1 MRVFF
6 QTSRQR
12 SFLSACRI
20 ARKKWSASVP
30 LLLAALLTVVFY
42 SCRDE
47 DLLPS
52 VQSVEHNGTRTE
64 DNANTSG
71 LTISGDIKKFYDD
84 KNNLLYSG
92 YTYAPSRRVP
102 LVGEGRVINQIT
114 KNLVGVLSNSDN
126 KLEYLVDKNLDN
138 SVKLTGLAEVN
149 TGLPILSVKD
159 VNRVYYDSSNG
170 IKVGFLYKDPGGLL
184 SLNVLKGFWV
194 KTYLKGEEQDGSST
208 SGSGDD
214 FQLLN
219 LNLLN
224 VSGGLSEI
232 SFTTTKPFDE
242 VRIGCASID
251 VDVLS
256 GLEFYYAFVGE
267 NPKKIA
273 ASFGYYKEAETN
285 SGLGNTNNLIDEY
298 PDNSE
303 QLSMLGHHELYVDF
317 NEKIVKDSE
326 IGFKTGG
333 LKTLDIDLT
342 GLSLF
347 ELTNNDVNNK
357 YVWGNEKVLSGGIGI
372 SLLGTQDGSMS
383 AIAKEDCYGVKIKLN
398 TGLVGGLLDAILGLL
413 GNTHYYYAYSRDPVE
428 IDVSS
433 YFTIGNDTIS
443 TDYYNLPTPSDD
455 GSVSYSL
462 DRWPSGATSPSISG
476 NRITGMTVNGDYVVQ
491 AIYKRGEETSWSYAV
506 IHRDKKEAE
515 AGCNTMMINTSA
527 NQGQYTVVESSGS
540 QGGISLFNKIN
551 NRQNLVDDDYTNY
564 AEATNVLS
572 LIQFGS
578 LAGVHSSQD
587 IAPQG
592 GGKTRVGFVMQTNN
606 QLLGADVLKFFF
618 IRLYNDGK
626 EVFSGLTAE
635 NDAVGVGLVGNDGSK
650 LRFYVETDQTFDQ
663 VELWTAGLLN
673 VNLNTFRLYYAFYEP
688 VTCEEYAGTSEACM
702 EMITAQ
708 KHGATINYA
717 ETKSSSAASV
727 GSTMNNLSY
736 VIDNSQQTA
745 ASIVAGVS
753 LISRSTVA
761 VKFNSIRGGQPVG
774 AILRTPGYVLNASVL
789 QNVTIAAYNGGQAV
803 ASESTSGGLASIE
816 VISDAGLAYMEVT
829 PLQDYDEVRISFPSL
844 ADALETVWLS
854 GFYIRPD
861 ANGNGIPDCA
871 EEPDD
876 QGGTDGITYKSITE
890 HVCVDETNDLGK
902 VRISVDAQ
910 DDKVGTKLTFTCYP
924 YNGNGQ
930 KIEQEAELQQ
940 DDKGYFFELSL
951 PVGDYSISGLS
962 TYNGLR
968 AQVHPLKTTWKR
980 NAADTDWNNWSN
992 WTDGSPWGCT
1002 NVVIPTGATRYPN
1015 LKAWGSVDKFYGGNY
1030 CANIHFEP
1038 GAAVLNTQYLEYDCA
1053 YVEMEVQ
1060 SGMYHM
1066 ISTPLHGMVTGD
1078 MFVSPEMPAYF
1089 TPLNGATYREVRHN
1103 PVVRQKMYS
1112 RAVTTATSGTDLNGT
1127 VAATADWS
1135 RTFNAV
1141 AQLYEQAQGIKM
1153 MVGNEG
1159 DGTSYRL
1166 RFPKAYTEYNY
1177 YTLSGGWVKE
1187 ETLPEGARN
1196 MNGKFAYE
1204 ESGFKPENAGR
1215 SFTFKLRNEE
1225 QGATYFVAGNP
1236 FMSYLDIKTFL
1247 TENKQSVQAI
1257 RIIDSENVFGEEE
1270 GLVRIS
1276 LSENGNLSFDVAG
1289 EQSNTIAP
1297 LQAFYVEASGDNA
1310 SDNVDITYTSNMF
1323 VQPFASTATRSS
1335 RSASVPAAGEMKIS
1349 AVSGNSVSS
1358 CSLLRSA
1365 GASDAYNA
1373 KEDVITLIDENFM
1386 PKVKVYTVAGK
1397 RALDI
1402 QKIKNAARVDL
1413 GFMVKDGSQQT
1424 KFTLNY
1430 GSNWKGWTLVDKQ
1443 TGNRY
1448 LLDGTSL
1455 TVNAGAM
1462 KSNNGRFYL
1471 VKE

>member
-1 MRVFF
+1 MSVFF

-20 ARKKWSASVP
+20 AGKKWSASVP
-30 LLLAALLTVVFY
+30 LFLAALLTVVFY

-52 VQSVEHNGTRTE
+52 VQSFEQGGTRAE
-64 DNANTSG
+64 AASTSG
-71 LTISGDIKKFYDD
+71 LDVVQDA
-84 KNNLLYSG
+84 
-92 YTYAPSRRVP
+92 TYGATYKPNCRVP

-138 SVKLTGLAEVN
+138 FVSLKGLAEVN
-149 TGLPILSVKD
+149 AGLPILSVKD
-159 VNRVYYDSSNG
+159 VNRVYYDSSNV

-184 SLNVLKGFWV
+184 SLDVLKGFWV

-208 SGSGDD
+208 LGSGEN

-242 VRIGCASID
+242 VRIGCASIS
-251 VDVLS
+251 VEVLS

-273 ASFGYYKEAETN
+273 AEKH
-285 SGLGNTNNLIDEY
+285 EY
-298 PDNSE
+298 PYAE
-303 QLSMLGHHELYVDF
+303 QERPLHPLSKGDLVNESLTDGPVCEL
-317 NEKIVKDSE
+317 
-326 IGFKTGG
+326 
-333 LKTLDIDLT
+333 
-342 GLSLF
+342 
-347 ELTNNDVNNK
+347 
-357 YVWGNEKVLSGGIGI
+357 I
-372 SLLGTQDGSMS
+372 S
-383 AIAKEDCYGVKIKLN
+383 
-398 TGLVGGLLDAILGLL
+398 GLL
-413 GNTHYYYAYSRDPVE
+413 GGLTCRVDFGATIPVGSEVGYYTKGGGLASISLGATKLNAYDTGDNNPQSINTESGIGVSALAGGAREFSMILTKKDTRRLELDLPSGINLLSAVQVHYAYSRDPVE

-443 TDYYNLPTPSDD
+443 TDYYNLPTPSE
-455 GSVSYSL
+455 GTVIYSL
-462 DRWPSGATSPSISG
+462 ISWPSGATSPSISG
-476 NRITGMTVNGDYVVQ
+476 NHMTGMTVNGDYVVK
-491 AIYKRGEETSWSYAV
+491 AVYTREEKETSWSYAV
-506 IHRDKKEAE
+506 IHRNKKEAV
-515 AGCNTMMINTSA
+515 AGCNTMMINTSG
-527 NQGQYTVVESSGS
+527 NEGQYTVVESSGS

-551 NRQNLVDDDYTNY
+551 NRQNLVDGDYTNY

-592 GGKTRVGFVMQTNN
+592 GKTRVGFVMQTNN

-618 IRLYNDGK
+618 IRLYKDGE

-635 NDAVGVGLVGNDGSK
+635 NDAIGVGLVGNDGSK
-650 LRFYVETDQTFDQ
+650 LRFYVETDKTFDQ
-663 VELWTAGLLN
+663 VELWAAGLLN

-688 VTCEEYAGTSEACM
+688 TTCEEYAGTSEACM

-727 GSTMNNLSY
+727 GATMNNLSY

-761 VKFNSIRGGQPVG
+761 VKFNSIRGGQPLG

-876 QGGTDGITYKSITE
+876 QGETDITYRSITE
-890 HVCVDETNDLGK
+890 HVCVDETTYLGN
-902 VRISVDAQ
+902 VRISVDA
-910 DDKVGTKLTFTCYP
+910 KSELLGTELTFTCYP
-924 YNGNGQ
+924 YNGNEQ
-930 KIEQEAELQQ
+930 KIEQKAELQQ

-980 NAADTDWNNWSN
+980 NASDTDWNNWSN

-1002 NVVIPTGATRYPN
+1002 NVVIPAGATRYPN
-1015 LKAWGSVDKFYGGNY
+1015 LNAWGSVDKFYGGNY

-1066 ISTPLHGMVTGD
+1066 ISTPLHGMITGD

-1089 TPLNGATYREVRHN
+1089 TPLNGTTYREVRHN
-1103 PVVRQKMYS
+1103 PIVRQKMYS
-1112 RAVTTATSGTDLNGT
+1112 RAVTTATSGTDSNGT
-1127 VAATADWS
+1127 VVATADWS

-1141 AQLYEQAQGIKM
+1141 AQPYEQAQGIKM
-1153 MVGNEG
+1153 MVGN
-1159 DGTSYRL
+1159 DWGTSYRL

-1177 YTLSGGWVKE
+1177 YTLSGRWVKK

-1215 SFTFKLRNEE
+1215 SFTFELRNEE

-1257 RIIDSENVFGEEE
+1257 RIIDSESVFGEEE

-1276 LSENGNLSFDVAG
+1276 LGKNGDLSFDVAG

-1297 LQAFYVEASGDNA
+1297 LQAFYVEALEGYT
-1310 SDNVDITYTSNMF
+1310 SDNVNITYTSDMF
-1323 VQPFASTATRSS
+1323 VQPSASTATRSS
-1335 RSASVPAAGEMKIS
+1335 RSASVPTAGEMKIS

-1358 CSLLRSA
+1358 CSLIRSA

-1373 KEDVITLIDENFM
+1373 KEDIVSLIDEDFM
-1386 PKVKVYTVAGK
+1386 PKVKVYTVADK

-1402 QKIKNAARVDL
+1402 QKMSNATRVDL

-1424 KFTLNY
+1424 EFTLDY

-1443 TGNRY
+1443 TGKRY

-1462 KSNNGRFYL
+1462 KSNDGRFYL

>member
-1 MRVFF
+1 MSVFF

-20 ARKKWSASVP
+20 AGKKWSASVP
-30 LLLAALLTVVFY
+30 LFLAALLTVVFY

-52 VQSVEHNGTRTE
+52 VQSFEQGGTRAE
-64 DNANTSG
+64 AASTSG
-71 LTISGDIKKFYDD
+71 LDVVQDA
-84 KNNLLYSG
+84 
-92 YTYAPSRRVP
+92 TYGATYKPNCRVP

-138 SVKLTGLAEVN
+138 FVSLKGLAEVN
-149 TGLPILSVKD
+149 AGLPILSVKD
-159 VNRVYYDSSNG
+159 VNRVYYDSSNV

-184 SLNVLKGFWV
+184 SLDVLKGFWV

-208 SGSGDD
+208 LGSGEN

-232 SFTTTKPFDE
+232 SFTTTRPFDE

-251 VDVLS
+251 VEVLS

-273 ASFGYYKEAETN
+273 AEKHEYPYAEQERPLHPLSKGDLVNESLIDGPVCELISGLLGGGLTCRVDFGATIPVGSEVGYYT
-285 SGLGNTNNLIDEY
+285 
-298 PDNSE
+298 
-303 QLSMLGHHELYVDF
+303 
-317 NEKIVKDSE
+317 
-326 IGFKTGG
+326 TGG
-333 LKTLDIDLT
+333 GLASISLGATKLNAYDT
-342 GLSLF
+342 GD
-347 ELTNNDVNNK
+347 NNPQSINT
-357 YVWGNEKVLSGGIGI
+357 ERGIGV
-372 SLLGTQDGSMS
+372 S
-383 AIAKEDCYGVKIKLN
+383 A
-398 TGLVGGLLDAILGLL
+398 LVGGAREFSMILTKKDTRRLELDLPSGINLLSAVKV
-413 GNTHYYYAYSRDPVE
+413 HYAYSRDPVE

-443 TDYYNLPTPSDD
+443 TDYYNLPTPSE
-455 GSVSYSL
+455 GTVIYSL
-462 DRWPSGATSPSISG
+462 ISWPSGATSPSISG
-476 NRITGMTVNGDYVVQ
+476 NHMTGMTVNGDYVVK
-491 AIYKRGEETSWSYAV
+491 AVYTREEKETSWSYAV
-506 IHRDKKEAE
+506 IHRNKKEAV
-515 AGCNTMMINTSA
+515 AGCNTMMINTSG
-527 NQGQYTVVESSGS
+527 NEGQYTVVESSGS

-551 NRQNLVDDDYTNY
+551 NRQNLVDGDYTNY

-592 GGKTRVGFVMQTNN
+592 GKTRVGFVMQTNN

-618 IRLYNDGK
+618 IRLYKDGE

-650 LRFYVETDQTFDQ
+650 LRFYVETDRTFDQ

-717 ETKSSSAASV
+717 ETKSSSVASV
-727 GSTMNNLSY
+727 GATTNNLSY

-761 VKFNSIRGGQPVG
+761 VKFNSIRGGQPLG

-803 ASESTSGGLASIE
+803 ASESTSSGLASIE

-829 PLQDYDEVRISFPSL
+829 PLQDYNEVRISFPSL

-871 EEPDD
+871 EELEV
-876 QGGTDGITYKSITE
+876 QGEIDIVYRGITE
-890 HVCVDETNDLGK
+890 HVCVDETTYLGN
-902 VRISVDAQ
+902 VRISVDA
-910 DDKVGTKLTFTCYP
+910 KPELLGTELTFTCYP

-930 KIEQEAELQQ
+930 KIEQEAALQQ
-940 DDKGYFFELSL
+940 DNNGYFFELSL

-980 NAADTDWNNWSN
+980 NASDTDWNNWNN

-1002 NVVIPTGATRYPN
+1002 NVVIPAGATRYPN
-1015 LKAWGSVDKFYGGNY
+1015 LNAWGSVDKFYGGNY

-1112 RAVTTATSGTDLNGT
+1112 RAVTTATSGTNGT
-1127 VAATADWS
+1127 VAATVDWS

-1141 AQLYEQAQGIKM
+1141 AQPYEQAQGIKM
-1153 MVGNEG
+1153 MVGN
-1159 DGTSYRL
+1159 DWGTSYRL

-1177 YTLSGGWVKE
+1177 YTLSGGWVKK

-1204 ESGFKPENAGR
+1204 VIGFNPENAGS
-1215 SFTFKLRNEE
+1215 SFTFELRNEE

-1257 RIIDSENVFGEEE
+1257 RIIDSENIFGGEE

-1276 LSENGNLSFDVAG
+1276 LGENGDLSFDVAG

-1297 LQAFYVEASGDNA
+1297 LQAFYVEVSGDYA
-1310 SDNVDITYTSNMF
+1310 SDNVNITYTSNMF
-1323 VQPFASTATRSS
+1323 VQPSASTATRSS
-1335 RSASVPAAGEMKIS
+1335 RSASVPTAGEMKIS

-1358 CSLLRSA
+1358 CSLLHSA

-1373 KEDVITLIDENFM
+1373 KEDIVSLIDEDFM
-1386 PKVKVYTVAGK
+1386 PKVKVYTVADK

-1402 QKIKNAARVDL
+1402 QKMSNATRVGL

-1424 KFTLNY
+1424 EFTLDY

-1443 TGNRY
+1443 TGKRY

-1462 KSNNGRFYL
+1462 KSNDGRFYL

>member
-1 MRVFF
+1 MSVFF

-20 ARKKWSASVP
+20 AGKKWSASVP
-30 LLLAALLTVVFY
+30 LFLAALLTVVFY

-52 VQSVEHNGTRTE
+52 VQSFEQGGTRAE
-64 DNANTSG
+64 AASTSG
-71 LTISGDIKKFYDD
+71 LDVVQDA
-84 KNNLLYSG
+84 
-92 YTYAPSRRVP
+92 TYGATYKPNCRVP

-138 SVKLTGLAEVN
+138 FVSLKGLAEVN
-149 TGLPILSVKD
+149 AGLPILSVKD

-184 SLNVLKGFWV
+184 SLDVLKGFWV

-208 SGSGDD
+208 SGSGEN

-232 SFTTTKPFDE
+232 SFTTKKPFDE

-273 ASFGYYKEAETN
+273 AKEH
-285 SGLGNTNNLIDEY
+285 EY
-298 PDNSE
+298 PDAKQERPS
-303 QLSMLGHHELYVDF
+303 
-317 NEKIVKDSE
+317 
-326 IGFKTGG
+326 
-333 LKTLDIDLT
+333 
-342 GLSLF
+342 
-347 ELTNNDVNNK
+347 TNITD
-357 YVWGNEKVLSGGIGI
+357 
-372 SLLGTQDGSMS
+372 LLGRNLVDSDISNGPTCELLS
-383 AIAKEDCYGVKIKLN
+383 
-398 TGLVGGLLDAILGLL
+398 GLVGGGLTCRVDFGATIPVGSEVGYYTKGGGLASISLGATKLNAYDTGDNNPQSINTEGGIGVSALVGGAREFSMILTKENAQRLELDLPSGINLLSAVQV
-413 GNTHYYYAYSRDPVE
+413 HYAYSRDPVE

-443 TDYYNLPTPSDD
+443 TDYYNLPTPSD
-455 GSVSYSL
+455 GSVTYSL
-462 DRWPSGATSPSISG
+462 ISWPSGATSPSISG
-476 NRITGMTVNGDYVVQ
+476 NHMTGMTVNGDYVVK
-491 AIYKRGEETSWSYAV
+491 AIYTREEKETSWSYAV
-506 IHRDKKEAE
+506 IHRNKKEAV
-515 AGCNTMMINTSA
+515 AGCNTMMINTSG
-527 NQGQYTVVESSGS
+527 NEGQYTVVESSGS

-551 NRQNLVDDDYTNY
+551 NRQNLVDGDYTNY

-592 GGKTRVGFVMQTNN
+592 GKTRVGFVMQTNN

-618 IRLYNDGK
+618 IRLYKDGE

-635 NDAVGVGLVGNDGSK
+635 NDAIGVGLVGNDGSK
-650 LRFYVETDQTFDQ
+650 LRFYVETDKTFDQ

-688 VTCEEYAGTSEACM
+688 TTCEEYAGTSEACM

-708 KHGATINYA
+708 KHGATIDYA
-717 ETKSSSAASV
+717 ETKSSSVASV
-727 GSTMNNLSY
+727 GATMNNLSY

-761 VKFNSIRGGQPVG
+761 VKFNSIRGGQPLG

-803 ASESTSGGLASIE
+803 ASESTSSGLASIE

-829 PLQDYDEVRISFPSL
+829 PLQDYNEVRISFPSL

-871 EEPDD
+871 EELEV
-876 QGGTDGITYKSITE
+876 QGEIDIVYRGITE
-890 HVCVDETNDLGK
+890 HVCVDETTYLGN
-902 VRISVDAQ
+902 VRISVDA
-910 DDKVGTKLTFTCYP
+910 KPELLGTELTFTCYP

-930 KIEQEAELQQ
+930 KIEQEAALQQ
-940 DDKGYFFELSL
+940 DNNGYFFELSL

-980 NAADTDWNNWSN
+980 NASDTDWNNWNN

-1002 NVVIPTGATRYPN
+1002 NVVIPAGATRYPN
-1015 LKAWGSVDKFYGGNY
+1015 LNAWGSVDKFYGGNY

-1112 RAVTTATSGTDLNGT
+1112 RAVTTATSGTDPNGT
-1127 VAATADWS
+1127 VAATVDWS

-1141 AQLYEQAQGIKM
+1141 AQPYEQAQGIKM
-1153 MVGNEG
+1153 MVGN
-1159 DGTSYRL
+1159 DWGTSYRL

-1177 YTLSGGWVKE
+1177 YTLSGGWVKK

-1204 ESGFKPENAGR
+1204 VIGFNPENAGS
-1215 SFTFKLRNEE
+1215 SFTFELRNEE

-1257 RIIDSENVFGEEE
+1257 RIIDSESVFGEEE

-1276 LSENGNLSFDVAG
+1276 LGENGDLSFDVAG

-1297 LQAFYVEASGDNA
+1297 LQAFYVEVSGDYA
-1310 SDNVDITYTSNMF
+1310 SDNVNITYTSNMF
-1323 VQPFASTATRSS
+1323 VQPSASTATRSS

-1358 CSLLRSA
+1358 CSLIRSA

-1373 KEDVITLIDENFM
+1373 KEDIVSLIDEDFM
-1386 PKVKVYTVAGK
+1386 PKVKVYTVADK

-1402 QKIKNAARVDL
+1402 QKMSNATRVGL

-1424 KFTLNY
+1424 EFTLDY

-1443 TGNRY
+1443 TGKRY

-1462 KSNNGRFYL
+1462 KSNDGRFYL

>member
-1 MRVFF
+1 MSVFF

-20 ARKKWSASVP
+20 AGKKWSASVP
-30 LLLAALLTVVFY
+30 LFLAALLTVVFY

-52 VQSVEHNGTRTE
+52 VQSFEQGGTRAE
-64 DNANTSG
+64 AASTSG
-71 LTISGDIKKFYDD
+71 LDVVQDA
-84 KNNLLYSG
+84 
-92 YTYAPSRRVP
+92 TYGATYKPNCRVP

-138 SVKLTGLAEVN
+138 FVSLKGLAEVN
-149 TGLPILSVKD
+149 AGLPILSVKD
-159 VNRVYYDSSNG
+159 VNRVYYDSSNV

-184 SLNVLKGFWV
+184 SLDVLKGFWV

-208 SGSGDD
+208 LGSGEN

-242 VRIGCASID
+242 VRIGCASIS
-251 VDVLS
+251 VEVLS

-273 ASFGYYKEAETN
+273 AEKH
-285 SGLGNTNNLIDEY
+285 EY
-298 PDNSE
+298 PYAE
-303 QLSMLGHHELYVDF
+303 QERPLHPLSKGDLVNESLTDGPVCEL
-317 NEKIVKDSE
+317 
-326 IGFKTGG
+326 
-333 LKTLDIDLT
+333 
-342 GLSLF
+342 
-347 ELTNNDVNNK
+347 
-357 YVWGNEKVLSGGIGI
+357 I
-372 SLLGTQDGSMS
+372 S
-383 AIAKEDCYGVKIKLN
+383 
-398 TGLVGGLLDAILGLL
+398 GLL
-413 GNTHYYYAYSRDPVE
+413 GGLTCRVDFGATIPVGSEVGYYTKGGGLASISLGATKLNAYDTGDNNPQSINTESGIGVSALAGGAREFSMILTKKDTRRLELDLPSGINLLSAVQVHYAYSRDPVE

-443 TDYYNLPTPSDD
+443 TDYYNLPTPSE
-455 GSVSYSL
+455 GTVIYSL
-462 DRWPSGATSPSISG
+462 ISWPSGATSPSISG
-476 NRITGMTVNGDYVVQ
+476 NHMTGMTVNGDYVVK
-491 AIYKRGEETSWSYAV
+491 AVYTREEKETSWSYAV
-506 IHRDKKEAE
+506 IHRNKKEAV
-515 AGCNTMMINTSA
+515 AGCNTMMINTSG
-527 NQGQYTVVESSGS
+527 NEGQYTVVESSGS

-551 NRQNLVDDDYTNY
+551 NRQNLVDGDYTNY

-592 GGKTRVGFVMQTNN
+592 GKTRVGFVMQTNN

-618 IRLYNDGK
+618 IRLYKDGE

-635 NDAVGVGLVGNDGSK
+635 NDAIGVGLVGNDGSK
-650 LRFYVETDQTFDQ
+650 LRFYVETDKTFDQ

-688 VTCEEYAGTSEACM
+688 TTCEEYAGTSEACM

-727 GSTMNNLSY
+727 GATMNNLSY

-761 VKFNSIRGGQPVG
+761 VKFNSIRGGQPLG

-829 PLQDYDEVRISFPSL
+829 PLQGYDEVRISFPSL

-876 QGGTDGITYKSITE
+876 QGETDIAYKSITE
-890 HVCVDETNDLGK
+890 HVCVDETTYLGN
-902 VRISVDAQ
+902 VRIFVDAQ

-930 KIEQEAELQQ
+930 KIEQEAELRQ

-980 NAADTDWNNWSN
+980 NASDTDWNNWSN

-1002 NVVIPTGATRYPN
+1002 NVVIPAGATRYPN
-1015 LKAWGSVDKFYGGNY
+1015 LNAWGSVDKFYGGNY

-1066 ISTPLHGMVTGD
+1066 ISTPLHGMITGD

-1103 PVVRQKMYS
+1103 PIVRQKMYS
-1112 RAVTTATSGTDLNGT
+1112 RAVTTATSGTDSNGT
-1127 VAATADWS
+1127 VVATADWS

-1141 AQLYEQAQGIKM
+1141 AQPYEQAQGIKM
-1153 MVGNEG
+1153 MVGN
-1159 DGTSYRL
+1159 DWGTSYRL

-1177 YTLSGGWVKE
+1177 YTLSGRWVKK

-1215 SFTFKLRNEE
+1215 SFTFELRNEE

-1257 RIIDSENVFGEEE
+1257 RIIDSESVFGEEE

-1276 LSENGNLSFDVAG
+1276 LGKNGDLSFDVAG

-1297 LQAFYVEASGDNA
+1297 LQAFYVEALEGYT
-1310 SDNVDITYTSNMF
+1310 SDNVNITYTSDMF
-1323 VQPFASTATRSS
+1323 VQPSASTATRSS
-1335 RSASVPAAGEMKIS
+1335 RSASVPTAGEMKIS

-1358 CSLLRSA
+1358 CSLIRSA

-1373 KEDVITLIDENFM
+1373 KEDIVSLIDEDFM
-1386 PKVKVYTVAGK
+1386 PKVKVYTVADK

-1402 QKIKNAARVDL
+1402 QKMSNATRVDL

-1424 KFTLNY
+1424 EFTLDY

-1443 TGNRY
+1443 TGKRY

-1462 KSNNGRFYL
+1462 KSNDGRFYL

>member
-1 MRVFF
+1 MSVFF

-20 ARKKWSASVP
+20 AGKKWSASVP
-30 LLLAALLTVVFY
+30 LFLAALLTVVFY

-52 VQSVEHNGTRTE
+52 VQSFEQGGTRAE
-64 DNANTSG
+64 AASTSG
-71 LTISGDIKKFYDD
+71 LDVVQDATGA
-84 KNNLLYSG
+84 
-92 YTYAPSRRVP
+92 TYKPNCRVP

-138 SVKLTGLAEVN
+138 SVSLKGLAEVN
-149 TGLPILSVKD
+149 AGLPILSVKD

-170 IKVGFLYKDPGGLL
+170 IKVGFLYKAPGGLL
-184 SLNVLKGFWV
+184 SLNVLQGFWV
-194 KTYLKGEEQDGSST
+194 KTYLKGKEQDGSST
-208 SGSGDD
+208 SGSGDK

-242 VRIGCASID
+242 VRIGCASIS
-251 VDVLS
+251 VEVLS

-273 ASFGYYKEAETN
+273 AEKHEYPYAEQERPLHPLSKGDLVNESLIDGPVCELVSGLLGGLTCRVDFGATIPVGSEVGYYT
-285 SGLGNTNNLIDEY
+285 
-298 PDNSE
+298 
-303 QLSMLGHHELYVDF
+303 
-317 NEKIVKDSE
+317 
-326 IGFKTGG
+326 TGG
-333 LKTLDIDLT
+333 GLASISLGATKLNAYDT
-342 GLSLF
+342 GD
-347 ELTNNDVNNK
+347 NNPQSINT
-357 YVWGNEKVLSGGIGI
+357 ESGIGV
-372 SLLGTQDGSMS
+372 S
-383 AIAKEDCYGVKIKLN
+383 A
-398 TGLVGGLLDAILGLL
+398 LVGGAREFSMILTKKDTRRLELDLPSGINLLSAVKV
-413 GNTHYYYAYSRDPVE
+413 HYAYSRDPVE

-443 TDYYNLPTPSDD
+443 TDYYNLPTPSD
-455 GSVSYSL
+455 GTVSYSL
-462 DRWPSGATSPSISG
+462 FSSPDGATSSISG
-476 NRITGMTVNGDYVVQ
+476 NRITGMTVNGDYVVK
-491 AIYKRGEETSWSYAV
+491 AVYTREEKEISWSYAV
-506 IHRDKKEAE
+506 IHRNKKEAE
-515 AGCNTMMINTSA
+515 AGCNTMMINTSG
-527 NQGQYTVVESSGS
+527 NEGQYTVVESSGS

-551 NRQNLVDDDYTNY
+551 NRQNLVDGDYTNY

-587 IAPQG
+587 IALQG

-618 IRLYNDGK
+618 IRLYKDGK

-650 LRFYVETDQTFDQ
+650 LRFYVETDRTFDQ

-717 ETKSSSAASV
+717 ETKSSSVASV
-727 GSTMNNLSY
+727 GATMNNLSY

-761 VKFNSIRGGQPVG
+761 VKFNSIRGGQPLG
-774 AILRTPGYVLNASVL
+774 AILRMPGYVLNASVL

-803 ASESTSGGLASIE
+803 ASESTSSGLASIE

-829 PLQDYDEVRISFPSL
+829 PLQDYNEVRISFPSL

-871 EEPDD
+871 EELEV
-876 QGGTDGITYKSITE
+876 QGEIDIVYRDITE
-890 HVCVDETNDLGK
+890 HVCVDETTYLGN
-902 VRISVDAQ
+902 VRISVDA
-910 DDKVGTKLTFTCYP
+910 KPELLGTELTFTCYP

-930 KIEQEAELQQ
+930 KIEQEAALQQ
-940 DDKGYFFELSL
+940 DNNGYFFELSL

-980 NAADTDWNNWSN
+980 NALDTDWNNWNN

-1002 NVVIPTGATRYPN
+1002 NVVIPAGATRYPN
-1015 LKAWGSVDKFYGGNY
+1015 LNAWGSVDKFYGGNY

-1112 RAVTTATSGTDLNGT
+1112 RAVTTATSGTDPNGT
-1127 VAATADWS
+1127 VAATVDWS

-1141 AQLYEQAQGIKM
+1141 AQPYEQAQGIKM
-1153 MVGNEG
+1153 MVGN
-1159 DGTSYRL
+1159 DWGTSYRL

-1177 YTLSGGWVKE
+1177 YTLSGGWVKK

-1204 ESGFKPENAGR
+1204 VIGFNPENAGS
-1215 SFTFKLRNEE
+1215 SFTFELRNEE

-1257 RIIDSENVFGEEE
+1257 RIIDSENIFGGEE

-1276 LSENGNLSFDVAG
+1276 LGENGDLSFDVAG

-1297 LQAFYVEASGDNA
+1297 LQAFYVEVSGDYA
-1310 SDNVDITYTSNMF
+1310 SDNVNITYTSNMF
-1323 VQPFASTATRSS
+1323 VQPSASTATRSS
-1335 RSASVPAAGEMKIS
+1335 RSASVPTAGEMKIS

-1358 CSLLRSA
+1358 CSLLHSA

-1373 KEDVITLIDENFM
+1373 KEDIVSLIDEDFM
-1386 PKVKVYTVAGK
+1386 PKVKVYTVADK

-1402 QKIKNAARVDL
+1402 QKMSNATRVGL

-1424 KFTLNY
+1424 EFTLDY

-1443 TGNRY
+1443 TGKRY

-1462 KSNNGRFYL
+1462 KSNDGRFYL

>member
-1 MRVFF
+1 MSVFF

-12 SFLSACRI
+12 SFLSVCRI
-20 ARKKWSASVP
+20 AGKKWSASVP
-30 LLLAALLTVVFY
+30 LFLAALLTVVFY

-52 VQSVEHNGTRTE
+52 VQSFEQGGTRAET
-64 DNANTSG
+64 ASTSG
-71 LTISGDIKKFYDD
+71 LDVVQDA
-84 KNNLLYSG
+84 
-92 YTYAPSRRVP
+92 TYGATYKPNCRVP

-138 SVKLTGLAEVN
+138 FVSLKGLAEVN
-149 TGLPILSVKD
+149 AGLPILSVKD

-184 SLNVLKGFWV
+184 SLNVLQGFWV
-194 KTYLKGEEQDGSST
+194 KTYLKGKEQDGSST
-208 SGSGDD
+208 SGSGEN

-273 ASFGYYKEAETN
+273 AEKH
-285 SGLGNTNNLIDEY
+285 EY
-298 PDNSE
+298 PYAE
-303 QLSMLGHHELYVDF
+303 QERPLHHLSKGDLVNESLTDGPVCELV
-317 NEKIVKDSE
+317 S
-326 IGFKTGG
+326 
-333 LKTLDIDLT
+333 
-342 GLSLF
+342 
-347 ELTNNDVNNK
+347 
-357 YVWGNEKVLSGGIGI
+357 
-372 SLLGTQDGSMS
+372 
-383 AIAKEDCYGVKIKLN
+383 
-398 TGLVGGLLDAILGLL
+398 GLL
-413 GNTHYYYAYSRDPVE
+413 GGGLTCRVDFGATIPVGSEVGYYTTGGGLASISLGATELNAYDTSDNNPQSINAESGIGVSALAGGAREFSMILTKKDTRRLELDLPSGINLLSAVQVHYAYSRDPVE

-443 TDYYNLPTPSDD
+443 TDYYNLPTPSE
-455 GSVSYSL
+455 GTVIYSL
-462 DRWPSGATSPSISG
+462 ISSPNGVTSPEISG
-476 NRITGMTVNGDYVVQ
+476 NHITGMTVNGDYVVK
-491 AIYKRGEETSWSYAV
+491 AVYTREEKEISWSYAV
-506 IHRDKKEAE
+506 IHRNKKEAE
-515 AGCNTMMINTSA
+515 AGCNTMMINTSG
-527 NQGQYTVVESSGS
+527 NEGQYTVVESSGS

-551 NRQNLVDDDYTNY
+551 NRQNLVDGDYTNY

-587 IAPQG
+587 IALQG

-618 IRLYNDGK
+618 IRLYKDGK

-650 LRFYVETDQTFDQ
+650 LRFYVETDRTFDQ

-717 ETKSSSAASV
+717 ETKSSSVASV
-727 GSTMNNLSY
+727 GATTNNLSY

-753 LISRSTVA
+753 LISRPTVA
-761 VKFNSIRGGQPVG
+761 VKFNSIRGGQPLG

-803 ASESTSGGLASIE
+803 ASESTSSGLASIE

-829 PLQDYDEVRISFPSL
+829 PLQDYNEVRISFPSL

-871 EEPDD
+871 EELEV
-876 QGGTDGITYKSITE
+876 QGEIDIVYRDITE
-890 HVCVDETNDLGK
+890 HVCVDETTYLGN
-902 VRISVDAQ
+902 VRISVDA
-910 DDKVGTKLTFTCYP
+910 KPELLGTELTFTCYP

-930 KIEQEAELQQ
+930 KIEQEAALQQ
-940 DDKGYFFELSL
+940 DNNGYFFELSL

-980 NAADTDWNNWSN
+980 NALDTDWNNWNN

-1002 NVVIPTGATRYPN
+1002 NVVIPAGATRYPN
-1015 LKAWGSVDKFYGGNY
+1015 LNAWGSVDKFYGGNY

-1112 RAVTTATSGTDLNGT
+1112 RAVTTATSGTDPNGT
-1127 VAATADWS
+1127 VVATADWS

-1141 AQLYEQAQGIKM
+1141 AQPYEQAQGIKM
-1153 MVGNEG
+1153 MVGN
-1159 DGTSYRL
+1159 DWGTSYRL

-1177 YTLSGGWVKE
+1177 YTLSGGWVKK

-1204 ESGFKPENAGR
+1204 VIGFNPENAGS
-1215 SFTFKLRNEE
+1215 SFTFELRNEE
-1225 QGATYFVAGNP
+1225 QGATCFVAGNP

-1257 RIIDSENVFGEEE
+1257 RIIDSENIFGGKE

-1276 LSENGNLSFDVAG
+1276 LGENGDLSFDVAG

-1297 LQAFYVEASGDNA
+1297 LQAFYVEVSGDYA
-1310 SDNVDITYTSNMF
+1310 SDNVNITYTSNMF
-1323 VQPFASTATRSS
+1323 VQPSASTATRSS
-1335 RSASVPAAGEMKIS
+1335 RSASVPTAGEMKIS

-1373 KEDVITLIDENFM
+1373 KEDIVSLIDEDFM
-1386 PKVKVYTVAGK
+1386 PKVKVYTVADK

-1402 QKIKNAARVDL
+1402 QKMSNATRVGL

-1424 KFTLNY
+1424 EFTLDY

-1443 TGNRY
+1443 TGKRY

-1462 KSNNGRFYL
+1462 KSNDGRFYL

>member
-1 MRVFF
+1 MSIFF

-20 ARKKWSASVP
+20 AGRKWSASVP

-47 DLLPS
+47 DLTPS
-52 VQSVEHNGTRTE
+52 IQSFEQGGTRAE
-64 DNANTSG
+64 AASTSG
-71 LTISGDIKKFYDD
+71 LDVEQDA
-84 KNNLLYSG
+84 
-92 YTYAPSRRVP
+92 TYGATYKPNCRVP

-114 KNLVGVLSNSDN
+114 DNLVGVLSSSDN
-126 KLEYLVDKNLDN
+126 KLEYLVDKDLTN
-138 SVKLTGLAEVN
+138 SVSLKGLAEVN
-149 TGLPILSVKD
+149 AGLPILSVKD

-184 SLNVLKGFWV
+184 SLDVLQGFWI
-194 KTYLKGEEQDGSST
+194 KTYLKGKEQDGSST
-208 SGSGDD
+208 SGSGDS

-232 SFTTTKPFDE
+232 SFNTKKPFDE
-242 VRIGCASID
+242 VRIGCGSIS

-256 GLEFYYAFVGE
+256 GLEFYYAFVGD

-273 ASFGYYKEAETN
+273 AKGHEYPNAKQEKPEHL
-285 SGLGNTNNLIDEY
+285 LGEGDLVNNDLTDGPIDEL
-298 PDNSE
+298 
-303 QLSMLGHHELYVDF
+303 LS
-317 NEKIVKDSE
+317 
-326 IGFKTGG
+326 
-333 LKTLDIDLT
+333 
-342 GLSLF
+342 
-347 ELTNNDVNNK
+347 
-357 YVWGNEKVLSGGIGI
+357 
-372 SLLGTQDGSMS
+372 
-383 AIAKEDCYGVKIKLN
+383 
-398 TGLVGGLLDAILGLL
+398 GLL
-413 GNTHYYYAYSRDPVE
+413 GGGLTCCVNFEETIPVGSEVGYYTTGGGLASITLGKTKLNAYDTTNKNPQSINTESGIGVSALAGGAREFSMILTKENARRLELDLPSGINLLSAVQVHYAYSRDPVE

-443 TDYYNLPTPSDD
+443 TDYYNLPTPSE
-455 GSVSYSL
+455 GGVSYSL
-462 DRWPSGATSPSISG
+462 VSGPNGATSSISG
-476 NRITGMTVNGDYVVQ
+476 NRITGMTVNGDYVVR
-491 AIYKRGEETSWSYAV
+491 AVYTLEGETSWSCAV
-506 IHRDKKEAE
+506 IHRNKKEAVS
-515 AGCNTMMINTSA
+515 GCNTMMINTSG
-527 NQGQYTVVESSGS
+527 NPTQYSVEEPLGA
-540 QGGISLFNKIN
+540 QGGISLFNKIKDT
-551 NRQNLVDDDYTNY
+551 QNLVDAEYDNY

-572 LIQFGS
+572 LIQLGG
-578 LAGVHSSQD
+578 LASVKSNEEINKQKV
-587 IAPQG
+587 
-592 GGKTRVGFVMQTNN
+592 KTRVGFVMQTNN

-618 IRLYNDGK
+618 IRLYKGQTK
-626 EVFSGLTAE
+626 VYEGLTGQ
-635 NDAVGVGLVGNDGSK
+635 NNTVGVGLIGNDGSK
-650 LRFYVETDQTFDQ
+650 LRFYVETEEAFDR
-663 VELWTAGLLN
+663 VELWSAGLLN
-673 VNLNTFRLYYAFYEP
+673 INLNTFRLYYAFYEP
-688 VTCEEYAGTSEACM
+688 VDGCENNTTTSEACM

-717 ETKSSSAASV
+717 ETKSPSV
-727 GSTMNNLSY
+727 VGVGTTMNNLSY

-761 VKFNSIRGGQPVG
+761 VKFNRVRGGQPVG
-774 AILRTPGYVLNASVL
+774 AILRTPGYTLNASVL

-803 ASESTSGGLASIE
+803 ASESTSSGLASIE

-844 ADALETVWLS
+844 ANTLETIWLS

-861 ANGNGIPDCA
+861 ANNNGIPDCA
-871 EEPDD
+871 EEPAD
-876 QGGTDGITYKSITE
+876 QGGTDGITYEGITG
-890 HVCVDETNDLGK
+890 HVCVDKTTYLGN

-910 DDKVGTKLTFTCYP
+910 NDKVGTKLTFTCYP

-930 KIEQEAELQQ
+930 KIEQEAELRQ

-980 NAADTDWNNWSN
+980 NPVDTDWNNWSN

-1002 NVVIPTGATRYPN
+1002 NVVIPTGATRYPV
-1015 LKAWGSVDKFYGGNY
+1015 LESWSSVDKFYGGNY
-1030 CANIHFEP
+1030 CENIHFEP
-1038 GAAVLNTQYLEYDCA
+1038 GAAVLNTQYLDYSRA
-1053 YVEMEVQ
+1053 YVEMEMA
-1060 SGMYHM
+1060 GATPRM
-1066 ISTPLHGMVTGD
+1066 ISIPLQGMVTGD
-1078 MFVSPEMPAYF
+1078 MFVSSEMPAYF
-1089 TPLNGATYREVRHN
+1089 TPLNNETYPEVRHN
-1103 PVVRQKMYS
+1103 PLVRQQMYS
-1112 RAVTTATSGTDLNGT
+1112 RAVTTATSGEDDPNSTI
-1127 VAATADWS
+1127 AATADWS

-1141 AQLYEQAQGIKM
+1141 AQLYEQAQGIM
-1153 MVGNEG
+1153 LMVGSVG

-1166 RFPKAYTEYNY
+1166 RFPKDYTTYNY

-1187 ETLPEGARN
+1187 ETLPDGARN
-1196 MNGKFAYE
+1196 NNGRFTYE
-1204 ESGFKPENAGR
+1204 ESGFKPENVR
-1215 SFTFKLRNEE
+1215 NSFTFKLRNDT
-1225 QGATYFVAGNP
+1225 QGVTYFVAGNP
-1236 FMSYLDIKTFL
+1236 FMSYLDIQKFL
-1247 TENKQSVQAI
+1247 QQNSGSVSAI
-1257 RIIDSENVFGEEE
+1257 CVLSEE
-1270 GLVRIS
+1270 GDLITVSRDS
-1276 LSENGNLSFDVAG
+1276 KDC
-1289 EQSNTIAP
+1289 TIAP
-1297 LQAFYVEASGDNA
+1297 LQAFYVVSNNTN
-1310 SDNVDITYTSNMF
+1310 STQLDITYTSDMF
-1323 VQPFASTATRSS
+1323 VQPSASTSTRSS
-1335 RSASVPAAGEMKIS
+1335 RSVSAPAAGEMKIS

-1373 KEDVITLIDENFM
+1373 KEDVISLIDEHFM

-1424 KFTLNY
+1424 RFTLNY

-1443 TGNRY
+1443 TGKRY
-1448 LLDGTSL
+1448 RLEGNPL
-1455 TVNAGAM
+1455 TVNAGVM
-1462 KSNNGRFYL
+1462 KTNSGRFYL

>member
-1 MRVFF
+1 MSVFF

-20 ARKKWSASVP
+20 AGKKWSASVP
-30 LLLAALLTVVFY
+30 LFLAALLTVVFY

-52 VQSVEHNGTRTE
+52 VQSFEQGGTRAE
-64 DNANTSG
+64 AASTSG
-71 LTISGDIKKFYDD
+71 LDVVQDA
-84 KNNLLYSG
+84 
-92 YTYAPSRRVP
+92 TYGATYKPNCRVP

-138 SVKLTGLAEVN
+138 FVSLKGLAEVN
-149 TGLPILSVKD
+149 AGLPILSVKD

-184 SLNVLKGFWV
+184 SLDVLKGFWV

-208 SGSGDD
+208 LGSGEN

-273 ASFGYYKEAETN
+273 AEKH
-285 SGLGNTNNLIDEY
+285 EY
-298 PDNSE
+298 PYAE
-303 QLSMLGHHELYVDF
+303 QERPLHPLSKGDLVNESLTDGPVCEL
-317 NEKIVKDSE
+317 
-326 IGFKTGG
+326 
-333 LKTLDIDLT
+333 
-342 GLSLF
+342 
-347 ELTNNDVNNK
+347 
-357 YVWGNEKVLSGGIGI
+357 I
-372 SLLGTQDGSMS
+372 S
-383 AIAKEDCYGVKIKLN
+383 
-398 TGLVGGLLDAILGLL
+398 GLL
-413 GNTHYYYAYSRDPVE
+413 GGLTCRVDFGATIPVGSEVGYYTKGGGLASISLGATKLNAYDTSDNNPQSINTESGIGVSALAGGAREFSMILTKKDTRRLELDLPSGINLLSAVQVHYAYSRDPVE

-443 TDYYNLPTPSDD
+443 TDYYNLPTPSE
-455 GSVSYSL
+455 GTVIYSL
-462 DRWPSGATSPSISG
+462 ISWPSGATSPSISG
-476 NRITGMTVNGDYVVQ
+476 NHMTGMTVNGDYVVK
-491 AIYKRGEETSWSYAV
+491 AVYTREEKETSWSYAV
-506 IHRDKKEAE
+506 IHRNKKEAE
-515 AGCNTMMINTSA
+515 AGCNTMMINTSG
-527 NQGQYTVVESSGS
+527 NEGQYTVVESSGS

-551 NRQNLVDDDYTNY
+551 NRQNLVDGDYTNY

-592 GGKTRVGFVMQTNN
+592 GKTRVGFVMQTNN

-618 IRLYNDGK
+618 IRLYKDGE

-635 NDAVGVGLVGNDGSK
+635 NDAIGVGLVGNDGSK
-650 LRFYVETDQTFDQ
+650 LRFYVETDKTFDQ

-688 VTCEEYAGTSEACM
+688 TTCEEYAGTSEACM

-727 GSTMNNLSY
+727 GATMNNLSY

-761 VKFNSIRGGQPVG
+761 VKFNSIRGGQPLG

-854 GFYIRPD
+854 GFCIRPD

-871 EEPDD
+871 EEPED
-876 QGGTDGITYKSITE
+876 QGETDITYRSITE
-890 HVCVDETNDLGK
+890 HVCVDETTYLGN
-902 VRISVDAQ
+902 VRIFVDAQ

-930 KIEQEAELQQ
+930 KIEQEAELRQ

-980 NAADTDWNNWSN
+980 NASDTDWNNWSN

-1002 NVVIPTGATRYPN
+1002 NVVIPAGATRYPN
-1015 LKAWGSVDKFYGGNY
+1015 LNAWGSVDKFYGGNY

-1066 ISTPLHGMVTGD
+1066 ISTPLHGMITGD

-1089 TPLNGATYREVRHN
+1089 TPLKEDTYREVRHN
-1103 PVVRQKMYS
+1103 PIVRQKMYS
-1112 RAVTTATSGTDLNGT
+1112 RAVTTATSGTDSNGT
-1127 VAATADWS
+1127 VVATADWS

-1141 AQLYEQAQGIKM
+1141 AQPYEQAQGIKM
-1153 MVGNEG
+1153 MVGN
-1159 DGTSYRL
+1159 DWGTSYRL

-1177 YTLSGGWVKE
+1177 YTLSGRWVKK

-1215 SFTFKLRNEE
+1215 SFTFELRNEE

-1257 RIIDSENVFGEEE
+1257 RIIDSESVFGEEE

-1276 LSENGNLSFDVAG
+1276 LGKNGDLSFNVAG

-1297 LQAFYVEASGDNA
+1297 LQAFYVEALEGYT
-1310 SDNVDITYTSNMF
+1310 SDNVNITYTSDMF
-1323 VQPFASTATRSS
+1323 VQPSASTATRSS
-1335 RSASVPAAGEMKIS
+1335 RSASVPTAGEMKIS

-1358 CSLLRSA
+1358 CSLIRSA

-1373 KEDVITLIDENFM
+1373 KEDIVSLIDEDFM
-1386 PKVKVYTVAGK
+1386 PKVKVYTVADK

-1402 QKIKNAARVDL
+1402 QKMSNATRVDL

-1424 KFTLNY
+1424 EFTLDY

-1443 TGNRY
+1443 TGKRY

-1462 KSNNGRFYL
+1462 KSNDGRFYL

>member
-1 MRVFF
+1 MSVFF

-20 ARKKWSASVP
+20 AGKKWSASVP
-30 LLLAALLTVVFY
+30 LFLAALLTVVFY

-52 VQSVEHNGTRTE
+52 VQSFEQGGTRAE
-64 DNANTSG
+64 AASTSG
-71 LTISGDIKKFYDD
+71 LDVVQDA
-84 KNNLLYSG
+84 
-92 YTYAPSRRVP
+92 TYGATYKPNCRVP

-138 SVKLTGLAEVN
+138 FVSLKGLAEVN
-149 TGLPILSVKD
+149 AGLPILSVKD
-159 VNRVYYDSSNG
+159 VNRVYYDSSNV

-184 SLNVLKGFWV
+184 SLDVLKGFWV

-208 SGSGDD
+208 SGSGEN

-232 SFTTTKPFDE
+232 SFTTKKPFDE

-273 ASFGYYKEAETN
+273 AKEH
-285 SGLGNTNNLIDEY
+285 EY
-298 PDNSE
+298 PDAKQERPS
-303 QLSMLGHHELYVDF
+303 
-317 NEKIVKDSE
+317 
-326 IGFKTGG
+326 
-333 LKTLDIDLT
+333 
-342 GLSLF
+342 
-347 ELTNNDVNNK
+347 TNITD
-357 YVWGNEKVLSGGIGI
+357 
-372 SLLGTQDGSMS
+372 LLGRNLVDSDISNGPTCELLS
-383 AIAKEDCYGVKIKLN
+383 
-398 TGLVGGLLDAILGLL
+398 GLVGGGLTCRVDFGATIPVGSEVGYYTTGGGLASISLGATKLNAYDTSDNNPQSINAESGIGVSALAGGAREFSMILTKKDTRRLELDLPSGINLLSAVQV
-413 GNTHYYYAYSRDPVE
+413 HYAYSRDPVE

-443 TDYYNLPTPSDD
+443 TDYYNLPTPSE
-455 GSVSYSL
+455 GTVIYSL
-462 DRWPSGATSPSISG
+462 ISSPNGVTSPEISG
-476 NRITGMTVNGDYVVQ
+476 NHITGMTVNGDYVVK
-491 AIYKRGEETSWSYAV
+491 AVYTREEKEISWSYAV
-506 IHRDKKEAE
+506 IHRNKKEAE
-515 AGCNTMMINTSA
+515 AGCNTMMINTSG
-527 NQGQYTVVESSGS
+527 NEGQYTVVESSGS

-551 NRQNLVDDDYTNY
+551 NRQNLVDGDYTNY

-587 IAPQG
+587 IALQG

-618 IRLYNDGK
+618 IRLYKDGK

-650 LRFYVETDQTFDQ
+650 LRFYVETDRTFDQ

-717 ETKSSSAASV
+717 ETKFSSAASV
-727 GSTMNNLSY
+727 GATMNNLSY

-745 ASIVAGVS
+745 ASIVTGVS

-789 QNVTIAAYNGGQAV
+789 QNVAIAAYNGGQAV

-871 EEPDD
+871 EELEV
-876 QGGTDGITYKSITE
+876 QGEIDIVYRDITE
-890 HVCVDETNDLGK
+890 HVCVGETTYLGN
-902 VRISVDAQ
+902 VHISVDA
-910 DDKVGTKLTFTCYP
+910 KPELLGTELTFTCYP

-930 KIEQEAELQQ
+930 KIEQEAALQQ
-940 DDKGYFFELSL
+940 DNNGYFFELSL

-980 NAADTDWNNWSN
+980 NALDTDWNNWNN

-1002 NVVIPTGATRYPN
+1002 KVVIPAGATRYPN
-1015 LKAWGSVDKFYGGNY
+1015 LNAWGSVDKFYGGNY

-1089 TPLNGATYREVRHN
+1089 TPLIGATYREVRHN

-1112 RAVTTATSGTDLNGT
+1112 RAVTTATSGTDPNGT
-1127 VAATADWS
+1127 VVATADWS

-1141 AQLYEQAQGIKM
+1141 AQPYEQAQGIKM
-1153 MVGNEG
+1153 MVGN
-1159 DGTSYRL
+1159 DWGTSYRL

-1177 YTLSGGWVKE
+1177 YTLSGGWVKK

-1204 ESGFKPENAGR
+1204 VIGFNPENAGS
-1215 SFTFKLRNEE
+1215 SFTFELRNEE
-1225 QGATYFVAGNP
+1225 QGATCFVAGNP

-1257 RIIDSENVFGEEE
+1257 RIIDSENIFGGKE

-1276 LSENGNLSFDVAG
+1276 LGENGDLSFDVAG

-1297 LQAFYVEASGDNA
+1297 LQAFYVEVSGDYA
-1310 SDNVDITYTSNMF
+1310 SDNVNITYTSNMF
-1323 VQPFASTATRSS
+1323 VQPSASTATRSS
-1335 RSASVPAAGEMKIS
+1335 RSASVPTAGEMKIS

-1373 KEDVITLIDENFM
+1373 KEDIVSLIDEDFM
-1386 PKVKVYTVAGK
+1386 PKVKVYTVADK

-1402 QKIKNAARVDL
+1402 QKMSNATRVGL

-1424 KFTLNY
+1424 EFTLDY

-1443 TGNRY
+1443 TGKRY

-1462 KSNNGRFYL
+1462 KSNDGRFYL

>member
-1 MRVFF
+1 MSVFF

-20 ARKKWSASVP
+20 AGKKWSASVP
-30 LLLAALLTVVFY
+30 LFLAALLTVVFY

-52 VQSVEHNGTRTE
+52 VQSFEQGGTRAE
-64 DNANTSG
+64 AASTSG
-71 LTISGDIKKFYDD
+71 LDVVQDA
-84 KNNLLYSG
+84 
-92 YTYAPSRRVP
+92 TYGATYKPNCRVP

-138 SVKLTGLAEVN
+138 FVSLKGLAEVN
-149 TGLPILSVKD
+149 AGLPILSVKD
-159 VNRVYYDSSNG
+159 VNRVYYDSSNV

-184 SLNVLKGFWV
+184 SLDVLKGFWV

-208 SGSGDD
+208 LGSGEN

-232 SFTTTKPFDE
+232 SFTTTRPFDE

-251 VDVLS
+251 VEVLS

-273 ASFGYYKEAETN
+273 AEKHEYPYAEQERPLHPLSKGDLVNESLIDGPVCELISGLLGGGLTCRVDFGATIPVGSEVGYYT
-285 SGLGNTNNLIDEY
+285 
-298 PDNSE
+298 
-303 QLSMLGHHELYVDF
+303 
-317 NEKIVKDSE
+317 
-326 IGFKTGG
+326 TGG
-333 LKTLDIDLT
+333 GLASISLGATKLNAYDT
-342 GLSLF
+342 GD
-347 ELTNNDVNNK
+347 NNPQSINT
-357 YVWGNEKVLSGGIGI
+357 ESGIGV
-372 SLLGTQDGSMS
+372 S
-383 AIAKEDCYGVKIKLN
+383 A
-398 TGLVGGLLDAILGLL
+398 LVGGAREFSMILTKKDTRRLELDLLSGINLL
-413 GNTHYYYAYSRDPVE
+413 SAVKVHYAYSRDPVE

-443 TDYYNLPTPSDD
+443 TDYYNLPTPSE
-455 GSVSYSL
+455 GTVIYSL
-462 DRWPSGATSPSISG
+462 ISWPSGATSPSISG
-476 NRITGMTVNGDYVVQ
+476 NHMTGMTVNGDYVVK
-491 AIYKRGEETSWSYAV
+491 AVYTREEKETSWSYAV
-506 IHRDKKEAE
+506 IHRNKKEAV
-515 AGCNTMMINTSA
+515 AGCNTMMINTSG
-527 NQGQYTVVESSGS
+527 NEGQYTVVESSGS

-551 NRQNLVDDDYTNY
+551 NRQNLVDGDYTNY

-592 GGKTRVGFVMQTNN
+592 GKTRVGFVMQTNN

-618 IRLYNDGK
+618 IRLYKDGE

-650 LRFYVETDQTFDQ
+650 LRFYVETDRTFDQ

-717 ETKSSSAASV
+717 ETKSSSVASV
-727 GSTMNNLSY
+727 GATTNNLSY

-761 VKFNSIRGGQPVG
+761 VKFNSIRGGQPLG

-803 ASESTSGGLASIE
+803 ASESTSSGLASIE

-829 PLQDYDEVRISFPSL
+829 PLQDYNEVRISFPSL

-871 EEPDD
+871 EELEV
-876 QGGTDGITYKSITE
+876 QGEIDIVYRGITE
-890 HVCVDETNDLGK
+890 HVCVDETTYLGN
-902 VRISVDAQ
+902 VRISVDA
-910 DDKVGTKLTFTCYP
+910 KPELLGTELTFTCYP

-930 KIEQEAELQQ
+930 KIEQEAALQQ
-940 DDKGYFFELSL
+940 DNNGYFFELSL

-980 NAADTDWNNWSN
+980 NASDTDWNNWNN

-1002 NVVIPTGATRYPN
+1002 NVVIPAGATRYPN
-1015 LKAWGSVDKFYGGNY
+1015 LNAWGSVDKFYGGNY

-1112 RAVTTATSGTDLNGT
+1112 RAVTTATSGTNGT
-1127 VAATADWS
+1127 VAATVDWS

-1141 AQLYEQAQGIKM
+1141 AQPYEQAQGIKM
-1153 MVGNEG
+1153 MVGN
-1159 DGTSYRL
+1159 DWGTSYRL

-1177 YTLSGGWVKE
+1177 YTLSGGWVKK

-1204 ESGFKPENAGR
+1204 VIGFNPENAGS
-1215 SFTFKLRNEE
+1215 SFTFELRNEE

-1257 RIIDSENVFGEEE
+1257 RIIDSENIFGGEE

-1276 LSENGNLSFDVAG
+1276 LGENGDLSFDVAG

-1297 LQAFYVEASGDNA
+1297 LQAFYVEVSGDYA
-1310 SDNVDITYTSNMF
+1310 SDNVNITYTSNMF
-1323 VQPFASTATRSS
+1323 VQPSASTATRSS
-1335 RSASVPAAGEMKIS
+1335 RSASVPTAGEMKIS

-1358 CSLLRSA
+1358 CSLLHSA

-1373 KEDVITLIDENFM
+1373 KEDIVSLIDEDFM
-1386 PKVKVYTVAGK
+1386 PKVKVYTVADK

-1402 QKIKNAARVDL
+1402 QKMSNATRVGL

-1424 KFTLNY
+1424 EFTLDY

-1443 TGNRY
+1443 TGKRY

-1462 KSNNGRFYL
+1462 KSNDGRFYL

>member
-1 MRVFF
+1 MSVFF

-20 ARKKWSASVP
+20 AGKKWSASVP
-30 LLLAALLTVVFY
+30 LFLAALLTVVFY

-52 VQSVEHNGTRTE
+52 VQSFEQGGTRAE
-64 DNANTSG
+64 AASTSG
-71 LTISGDIKKFYDD
+71 LDVVQDA
-84 KNNLLYSG
+84 
-92 YTYAPSRRVP
+92 TYGATYKPNCRVP

-138 SVKLTGLAEVN
+138 FVSLKGLAEVN
-149 TGLPILSVKD
+149 AGLPILSVKD
-159 VNRVYYDSSNG
+159 VNRVYYDSSNV

-184 SLNVLKGFWV
+184 SLNVLQGFWV
-194 KTYLKGEEQDGSST
+194 KTYLKGKEQDGSST
-208 SGSGDD
+208 SGSGDN
-214 FQLLN
+214 FKLLN

-273 ASFGYYKEAETN
+273 AEKHEYPYAEQERPLHPLSKGDLVN
-285 SGLGNTNNLIDEY
+285 ESLIDG
-298 PDNSE
+298 PVC
-303 QLSMLGHHELYVDF
+303 EL
-317 NEKIVKDSE
+317 
-326 IGFKTGG
+326 
-333 LKTLDIDLT
+333 
-342 GLSLF
+342 
-347 ELTNNDVNNK
+347 
-357 YVWGNEKVLSGGIGI
+357 I
-372 SLLGTQDGSMS
+372 S
-383 AIAKEDCYGVKIKLN
+383 
-398 TGLVGGLLDAILGLL
+398 GLL
-413 GNTHYYYAYSRDPVE
+413 GGGLTCRVDFGATIPVGSEVGYYTTGGGLASISLGATKLNAYDTSDNNPQSINTESGIGVSALAGGAREFSMILTKKDTRRLELDLPSGINLLSAVQVHYAYSRDPVE

-443 TDYYNLPTPSDD
+443 TDYYNLPTPSD
-455 GSVSYSL
+455 GTVSYSL
-462 DRWPSGATSPSISG
+462 ISWPSGATSPSISG
-476 NRITGMTVNGDYVVQ
+476 NHMTGMTVNGDYAVKAV
-491 AIYKRGEETSWSYAV
+491 YTREEKETSWSYAV
-506 IHRDKKEAE
+506 IHRNKKEAE
-515 AGCNTMMINTSA
+515 AGCNTMMINTSG
-527 NQGQYTVVESSGS
+527 NKGQYTVVESSGS

-551 NRQNLVDDDYTNY
+551 NRQNLVDGDYTNY

-618 IRLYNDGK
+618 IRLYKDGK

-650 LRFYVETDQTFDQ
+650 LRFYVETDRTFDQ

-688 VTCEEYAGTSEACM
+688 TTCEEYAGTSEACM

-727 GSTMNNLSY
+727 GATMNNLSY

-761 VKFNSIRGGQPVG
+761 VKFNSIRGGQPLG

-803 ASESTSGGLASIE
+803 ASESTSSGLASIE

-829 PLQDYDEVRISFPSL
+829 PLQDYNEVRISFPSL

-871 EEPDD
+871 EELEV
-876 QGGTDGITYKSITE
+876 QGEIDIVYRGITE
-890 HVCVDETNDLGK
+890 HVCVDETTYLGN
-902 VRISVDAQ
+902 VRISVDA
-910 DDKVGTKLTFTCYP
+910 KPELLGTELTFTCYP

-930 KIEQEAELQQ
+930 KIEQEAALQQ
-940 DDKGYFFELSL
+940 DNNGYFFELSL

-980 NAADTDWNNWSN
+980 NASDIDWNNWNN

-1002 NVVIPTGATRYPN
+1002 NVVIPAGATRYPN
-1015 LKAWGSVDKFYGGNY
+1015 LNAWGSVDKFYGGNY

-1112 RAVTTATSGTDLNGT
+1112 RAVTTATSGTDPNGT
-1127 VAATADWS
+1127 VAATVDWS

-1141 AQLYEQAQGIKM
+1141 AQPYEQAQGIKM
-1153 MVGNEG
+1153 MVGN
-1159 DGTSYRL
+1159 DWGTSYRL

-1177 YTLSGGWVKE
+1177 YTLSGGWVKK

-1204 ESGFKPENAGR
+1204 VIGFNPENAGS
-1215 SFTFKLRNEE
+1215 SFTFELRNEE

-1257 RIIDSENVFGEEE
+1257 RIIDSENIFGGEE

-1276 LSENGNLSFDVAG
+1276 LGENGDLSFDVAG

-1297 LQAFYVEASGDNA
+1297 LQAFYVEVSGDYA
-1310 SDNVDITYTSNMF
+1310 SDNVNITYTSNMF
-1323 VQPFASTATRSS
+1323 VQPSASTATRSS
-1335 RSASVPAAGEMKIS
+1335 RSASVPTAGEMKIS

-1358 CSLLRSA
+1358 CSLLHSA

-1373 KEDVITLIDENFM
+1373 KEDIVSLIDEDFM
-1386 PKVKVYTVAGK
+1386 PKVKVYTVADK

-1402 QKIKNAARVDL
+1402 QKMSNATRVGL

-1424 KFTLNY
+1424 EFTLDY

-1443 TGNRY
+1443 TGKRY

-1462 KSNNGRFYL
+1462 KSNDGRFYL

>member
-1 MRVFF
+1 MSVFF

-20 ARKKWSASVP
+20 AGKKWSASVP
-30 LLLAALLTVVFY
+30 LFLAALLTVVFY

-52 VQSVEHNGTRTE
+52 VQSFEQGGTRAET
-64 DNANTSG
+64 ASTSG
-71 LTISGDIKKFYDD
+71 LDVVQDA
-84 KNNLLYSG
+84 
-92 YTYAPSRRVP
+92 TYGATYKPNCRVP

-138 SVKLTGLAEVN
+138 FVSLKGLAEVN
-149 TGLPILSVKD
+149 AGLPILSVKD

-184 SLNVLKGFWV
+184 SLNVLQGFWV
-194 KTYLKGEEQDGSST
+194 KTYLKGKEQDGSST
-208 SGSGDD
+208 SGSGDN

-273 ASFGYYKEAETN
+273 AEKH
-285 SGLGNTNNLIDEY
+285 EY
-298 PDNSE
+298 PYAE
-303 QLSMLGHHELYVDF
+303 QERPLHPLSKGDLV
-317 NEKIVKDSE
+317 NES
-326 IGFKTGG
+326 
-333 LKTLDIDLT
+333 LT
-342 GLSLF
+342 
-347 ELTNNDVNNK
+347 
-357 YVWGNEKVLSGGIGI
+357 
-372 SLLGTQDGSMS
+372 DGPVC
-383 AIAKEDCYGVKIKLN
+383 E
-398 TGLVGGLLDAILGLL
+398 LVGGLLGGGLTCRVDFGATIPVGSEVGYYTTGGGLASISLGATKLNAYDTSDNNPQSINAESGIGVSALAGGAREFSMILTKKDTRRLELDLPSGINLL
-413 GNTHYYYAYSRDPVE
+413 SAVQVHYAYSRDPVE

-443 TDYYNLPTPSDD
+443 TDYYNLPTPSE
-455 GSVSYSL
+455 GTVIYSL
-462 DRWPSGATSPSISG
+462 ISSPNGVTSPEISG
-476 NRITGMTVNGDYVVQ
+476 NHITGMTVNGDYVVK
-491 AIYKRGEETSWSYAV
+491 AVYTREEKEISWSYAV
-506 IHRDKKEAE
+506 IHRNKKEAE
-515 AGCNTMMINTSA
+515 AGCNTMMINTSG
-527 NQGQYTVVESSGS
+527 NEGQYTVVESSGS

-551 NRQNLVDDDYTNY
+551 NRQNLVDGDYTNY

-587 IAPQG
+587 IALQG

-618 IRLYNDGK
+618 IRLYKDGK

-650 LRFYVETDQTFDQ
+650 LRFYVETDRTFDQ

-717 ETKSSSAASV
+717 ETKSSSVASV
-727 GSTMNNLSY
+727 GATTNNLSY

-753 LISRSTVA
+753 LISRPTVA
-761 VKFNSIRGGQPVG
+761 VKFNSIRGGQPLG

-803 ASESTSGGLASIE
+803 ASESTSSGLASIE

-829 PLQDYDEVRISFPSL
+829 PLQDYNEVRISFPSL

-871 EEPDD
+871 EELEV
-876 QGGTDGITYKSITE
+876 QGEIDIVYRDITE
-890 HVCVDETNDLGK
+890 HVCVDKTTYLGN
-902 VRISVDAQ
+902 VRISVDA
-910 DDKVGTKLTFTCYP
+910 KPELLGTELTFTCYP

-930 KIEQEAELQQ
+930 KIEQEAALQQ
-940 DDKGYFFELSL
+940 DNNGYFFELSL

-968 AQVHPLKTTWKR
+968 AQVHPQKTTWKR
-980 NAADTDWNNWSN
+980 NALDTDWNNWNN

-1002 NVVIPTGATRYPN
+1002 NVVIPAGATRYPN
-1015 LKAWGSVDKFYGGNY
+1015 LNAWGSVDKFYGGNY

-1089 TPLNGATYREVRHN
+1089 IPLIGATYREVRHN

-1112 RAVTTATSGTDLNGT
+1112 RAVTTATSGTDPNGT
-1127 VAATADWS
+1127 VVATADWS

-1141 AQLYEQAQGIKM
+1141 AQPYEQAQGIKM
-1153 MVGNEG
+1153 MVGN
-1159 DGTSYRL
+1159 DWGTFYRL

-1177 YTLSGGWVKE
+1177 YTLSGGWVKK

-1204 ESGFKPENAGR
+1204 VIGFNPENAGS
-1215 SFTFKLRNEE
+1215 SFTFELRNEE
-1225 QGATYFVAGNP
+1225 QGATCFVAGNP

-1257 RIIDSENVFGEEE
+1257 RIIDSENIFGGKE

-1276 LSENGNLSFDVAG
+1276 LGENGDLSFDVAG

-1297 LQAFYVEASGDNA
+1297 LQAFYVEVSGDYA
-1310 SDNVDITYTSNMF
+1310 SDNVNITYTSNMF
-1323 VQPFASTATRSS
+1323 VQPSASTATRSS
-1335 RSASVPAAGEMKIS
+1335 RSASVPTAGEMKIS

-1373 KEDVITLIDENFM
+1373 KEDIVSLIDEDFM
-1386 PKVKVYTVAGK
+1386 PKVKVYTVADK

-1402 QKIKNAARVDL
+1402 QKMSNATRVGL

-1424 KFTLNY
+1424 EFTLDY

-1443 TGNRY
+1443 TGKRY

-1462 KSNNGRFYL
+1462 KSNDGRFYL

>member
-1 MRVFF
+1 MSVFF

-12 SFLSACRI
+12 SFLSVCRI
-20 ARKKWSASVP
+20 AGKKWSASVP
-30 LLLAALLTVVFY
+30 LFLAALLTVVFY

-52 VQSVEHNGTRTE
+52 VQSFEQGGTRAET
-64 DNANTSG
+64 ASTSG
-71 LTISGDIKKFYDD
+71 LDVVQDA
-84 KNNLLYSG
+84 
-92 YTYAPSRRVP
+92 TYGATYKPNCRVP

-138 SVKLTGLAEVN
+138 FVSLKGLAEVN
-149 TGLPILSVKD
+149 AGLPILSVKD

-184 SLNVLKGFWV
+184 SLNVLQGFWV
-194 KTYLKGEEQDGSST
+194 KTYLKGKEQDGSST
-208 SGSGDD
+208 SGSGDN

-273 ASFGYYKEAETN
+273 AEKH
-285 SGLGNTNNLIDEY
+285 EY
-298 PDNSE
+298 PYAE
-303 QLSMLGHHELYVDF
+303 QERPLHPLSKGDLV
-317 NEKIVKDSE
+317 NES
-326 IGFKTGG
+326 
-333 LKTLDIDLT
+333 LT
-342 GLSLF
+342 
-347 ELTNNDVNNK
+347 
-357 YVWGNEKVLSGGIGI
+357 
-372 SLLGTQDGSMS
+372 DGPVC
-383 AIAKEDCYGVKIKLN
+383 E
-398 TGLVGGLLDAILGLL
+398 LVGGLLGGGLTCRVDFGATIPVGSEVGYYTTGGGLASISLGATKLNAYDTSDNNPQSINAESGIGVSALAGGAREFSMILTKKDTRRLELDLPSGINLL
-413 GNTHYYYAYSRDPVE
+413 SAVQVHYAYSRDPVE

-443 TDYYNLPTPSDD
+443 TDYYNLPTPSE
-455 GSVSYSL
+455 GTVIYSL
-462 DRWPSGATSPSISG
+462 ISSPNGVTSPEISG
-476 NRITGMTVNGDYVVQ
+476 NHITGMTVNGDYVVK
-491 AIYKRGEETSWSYAV
+491 AVYTREEKEISWSYAV
-506 IHRDKKEAE
+506 IHRNKKEAE
-515 AGCNTMMINTSA
+515 AGCNTMMINTSG
-527 NQGQYTVVESSGS
+527 NEGQYTVVESSGS

-551 NRQNLVDDDYTNY
+551 NRQNLVDGDYTNY

-587 IAPQG
+587 IALQG

-618 IRLYNDGK
+618 IRLYKDGK

-650 LRFYVETDQTFDQ
+650 LRFYVETDRTFDQ

-717 ETKSSSAASV
+717 ETKSSSVASV
-727 GSTMNNLSY
+727 GATTNNLSY

-761 VKFNSIRGGQPVG
+761 VKFNSIRGGQPLG
-774 AILRTPGYVLNASVL
+774 AILRMPGYVLNASVL

-803 ASESTSGGLASIE
+803 ASESTSSGLASIE

-829 PLQDYDEVRISFPSL
+829 PLQDYNEVRISFPSL

-871 EEPDD
+871 EELEV
-876 QGGTDGITYKSITE
+876 QGEIDIVYRDITE
-890 HVCVDETNDLGK
+890 HVCVDETTYLGN
-902 VRISVDAQ
+902 VRISVDA
-910 DDKVGTKLTFTCYP
+910 KPELLGTELTFTCYP

-930 KIEQEAELQQ
+930 KIEQEAALQQ
-940 DDKGYFFELSL
+940 DNNGYFFKLSL

-980 NAADTDWNNWSN
+980 NALDTDWNNWNN

-1002 NVVIPTGATRYPN
+1002 NVVIPAGATRYPN
-1015 LKAWGSVDKFYGGNY
+1015 LNAWGSVDKFYGGNY

-1089 TPLNGATYREVRHN
+1089 GATYREVRHN

-1112 RAVTTATSGTDLNGT
+1112 RAVTTATSGTDPNGT
-1127 VAATADWS
+1127 VVATADWS

-1141 AQLYEQAQGIKM
+1141 AQPYEQAQGIKM
-1153 MVGNEG
+1153 MVGN
-1159 DGTSYRL
+1159 DWGTSYRL

-1177 YTLSGGWVKE
+1177 YTLSGGWVKK

-1204 ESGFKPENAGR
+1204 VIGFNPENAGS
-1215 SFTFKLRNEE
+1215 SFTFELRNEE
-1225 QGATYFVAGNP
+1225 QGATCFVAGNP

-1257 RIIDSENVFGEEE
+1257 RIIDSENIFGGKE

-1276 LSENGNLSFDVAG
+1276 LGENGDLSFDVAG

-1297 LQAFYVEASGDNA
+1297 LQAFYVEVSGDYA
-1310 SDNVDITYTSNMF
+1310 SDNVNITYTSNMF
-1323 VQPFASTATRSS
+1323 VQPSASTATRSS
-1335 RSASVPAAGEMKIS
+1335 RSASVPTAGEMKIS

-1373 KEDVITLIDENFM
+1373 KEDIVSLIDEDFM
-1386 PKVKVYTVAGK
+1386 PKVKVYTVADK

-1402 QKIKNAARVDL
+1402 QKMSNATRVGL

-1424 KFTLNY
+1424 EFTLDY

-1443 TGNRY
+1443 TGKRY

-1462 KSNNGRFYL
+1462 KSNDGRFYL

>member
-1 MRVFF
+1 MSVFF

-20 ARKKWSASVP
+20 AGKKWSASVP
-30 LLLAALLTVVFY
+30 LFLAALLTVVFY

-52 VQSVEHNGTRTE
+52 VQSFEQGGTRAE
-64 DNANTSG
+64 AASTSG
-71 LTISGDIKKFYDD
+71 LDVVQDA
-84 KNNLLYSG
+84 
-92 YTYAPSRRVP
+92 TYGATYKPNCRVP

-138 SVKLTGLAEVN
+138 FVSLKGLAEVN
-149 TGLPILSVKD
+149 AGLPILSVKD
-159 VNRVYYDSSNG
+159 VNRVYYDSSNV

-184 SLNVLKGFWV
+184 SLDVLKGFWV

-208 SGSGDD
+208 LGSGEN

-242 VRIGCASID
+242 VRIGCASIS
-251 VDVLS
+251 VEVLS

-273 ASFGYYKEAETN
+273 AEKH
-285 SGLGNTNNLIDEY
+285 EY
-298 PDNSE
+298 PYAE
-303 QLSMLGHHELYVDF
+303 QERPLHPLSKGDLVNESLTDGPVCEL
-317 NEKIVKDSE
+317 
-326 IGFKTGG
+326 
-333 LKTLDIDLT
+333 
-342 GLSLF
+342 
-347 ELTNNDVNNK
+347 
-357 YVWGNEKVLSGGIGI
+357 I
-372 SLLGTQDGSMS
+372 S
-383 AIAKEDCYGVKIKLN
+383 
-398 TGLVGGLLDAILGLL
+398 GLL
-413 GNTHYYYAYSRDPVE
+413 GGLTCRVDFGATIPVGSEVGYYTKGGGLASISLGATKLNAYDTGDNNPQSINTESGIGVSALAGGAREFSMILTKKDTRRLELDLPSGINLLSAVQVHYAYSRDPVE

-443 TDYYNLPTPSDD
+443 TDYYNLPTPSE
-455 GSVSYSL
+455 GSVTYSL
-462 DRWPSGATSPSISG
+462 ISWPSGATSPSISG
-476 NRITGMTVNGDYVVQ
+476 NHMTGMTVNGDYVVK
-491 AIYKRGEETSWSYAV
+491 AVYTREEKETSWSYAV
-506 IHRDKKEAE
+506 IHRNKKEAV

-551 NRQNLVDDDYTNY
+551 NRQNLVDGDYTNY

-592 GGKTRVGFVMQTNN
+592 GKTRVGFVMQTNN

-618 IRLYNDGK
+618 IRLYKDGE

-688 VTCEEYAGTSEACM
+688 TTCEEYAGTSEACM

-717 ETKSSSAASV
+717 ETKSSSVASV
-727 GSTMNNLSY
+727 GATMNNLSY

-761 VKFNSIRGGQPVG
+761 VKFNSIRGGQPLG

-829 PLQDYDEVRISFPSL
+829 PLQGYDEVRISFPSL

-871 EEPDD
+871 EEPED
-876 QGGTDGITYKSITE
+876 QGETDIAYKSITE
-890 HVCVDETNDLGK
+890 HVCVDETTYLGN
-902 VRISVDAQ
+902 VRISVDA
-910 DDKVGTKLTFTCYP
+910 KSELLGTELTFTCYP

-930 KIEQEAELQQ
+930 KIEQKAELQQ

-962 TYNGLR
+962 TYNGMR

-980 NAADTDWNNWSN
+980 SASDTDWNNWSN

-1002 NVVIPTGATRYPN
+1002 NVVIPAGATRYPN

-1066 ISTPLHGMVTGD
+1066 ISTPLHGMITGD

-1089 TPLNGATYREVRHN
+1089 TPLKEDTYREVRHN
-1103 PVVRQKMYS
+1103 PIVRQKMYS
-1112 RAVTTATSGTDLNGT
+1112 RAVTTATSGTNGT
-1127 VAATADWS
+1127 VVATADWS

-1141 AQLYEQAQGIKM
+1141 AQPYEQAQGIKM
-1153 MVGNEG
+1153 MVGN
-1159 DGTSYRL
+1159 DWGTSYRL

-1177 YTLSGGWVKE
+1177 YTLSGECVKK
-1187 ETLPEGARN
+1187 ETLPVEARN

-1204 ESGFKPENAGR
+1204 VSGFNPENAGN
-1215 SFTFKLRNEE
+1215 SFTFELRNDGK
-1225 QGATYFVAGNP
+1225 GATYFVAGNP

-1247 TENKQSVQAI
+1247 TENKQFVQAI
-1257 RIIDSENVFGEEE
+1257 RIIDSESVFGEEE

-1276 LSENGNLSFDVAG
+1276 LGKNGDLSFNVAG

-1297 LQAFYVEASGDNA
+1297 LQAFYVEALEGYT
-1310 SDNVDITYTSNMF
+1310 SDNVNITYTSDMF
-1323 VQPFASTATRSS
+1323 VQPSASTATRSS
-1335 RSASVPAAGEMKIS
+1335 RSASVPTAGEMKIS

-1373 KEDVITLIDENFM
+1373 KEDVVALIDEDFM
-1386 PKVKVYTVAGK
+1386 PKVKVYTVADK

-1402 QKIKNAARVDL
+1402 QKMSNATRVGL

-1424 KFTLNY
+1424 EFTLDY

-1443 TGNRY
+1443 TGKRY

-1462 KSNNGRFYL
+1462 KSNDGRFYL

>member
-1 MRVFF
+1 MSVFF

-20 ARKKWSASVP
+20 AGKKWSASVP
-30 LLLAALLTVVFY
+30 LFLAALLTVVFY

-52 VQSVEHNGTRTE
+52 VQSFEQGGTRAE
-64 DNANTSG
+64 AASTSG
-71 LTISGDIKKFYDD
+71 LDVVQDA
-84 KNNLLYSG
+84 
-92 YTYAPSRRVP
+92 TYGATYKPNCRVP

-138 SVKLTGLAEVN
+138 FVSLKGLAEVN
-149 TGLPILSVKD
+149 ARLPILSVKD

-184 SLNVLKGFWV
+184 SLDVLKGFWV

-208 SGSGDD
+208 SGSGEN

-232 SFTTTKPFDE
+232 SFTTTRPFDE

-273 ASFGYYKEAETN
+273 AETYA
-285 SGLGNTNNLIDEY
+285 Y
-298 PDNSE
+298 PTAK
-303 QLSMLGHHELYVDF
+303 Q
-317 NEKIVKDSE
+317 EKPAH
-326 IGFKTGG
+326 
-333 LKTLDIDLT
+333 
-342 GLSLF
+342 
-347 ELTNNDVNNK
+347 
-357 YVWGNEKVLSGGIGI
+357 
-372 SLLGTQDGSMS
+372 LGTGDLVNKSLTDGPVC
-383 AIAKEDCYGVKIKLN
+383 E
-398 TGLVGGLLDAILGLL
+398 LVSGLL
-413 GNTHYYYAYSRDPVE
+413 GGLTCRVDFGATIPVGSEVGYYTAGGGLASISLGATKLNAYDTSDNNPQSINAESGIGVSALAGGAREFSMILTKKDTRRLELDLPSGINLLSAVQVHYAYSRDPVE

-443 TDYYNLPTPSDD
+443 TDYYNLPTPSE
-455 GSVSYSL
+455 GTVIYSL
-462 DRWPSGATSPSISG
+462 ISSPNGVTSPEISG
-476 NRITGMTVNGDYVVQ
+476 NHITGMTVNGDYVVK
-491 AIYKRGEETSWSYAV
+491 AVYTREEKEISWSYAV
-506 IHRDKKEAE
+506 IHRNKKEAE
-515 AGCNTMMINTSA
+515 AGCNTMMINTSG
-527 NQGQYTVVESSGS
+527 NEGQYTVVESSGS

-551 NRQNLVDDDYTNY
+551 NRQNLVDGDYTNY

-587 IAPQG
+587 IALQG

-618 IRLYNDGK
+618 IRLYKDGK

-650 LRFYVETDQTFDQ
+650 LRFYVETDKTFDQ

-688 VTCEEYAGTSEACM
+688 TTCEEYAGTSEACM

-717 ETKSSSAASV
+717 ETKFSSAASV
-727 GSTMNNLSY
+727 GATMNNLSY

-745 ASIVAGVS
+745 ASIVTGVS

-789 QNVTIAAYNGGQAV
+789 QNVAIAAYNGGQAV

-844 ADALETVWLS
+844 ADALKTIWLS

-871 EEPDD
+871 EELEV
-876 QGGTDGITYKSITE
+876 QGEIDIVYRDITE
-890 HVCVDETNDLGK
+890 HVCVGKTTYLGN
-902 VRISVDAQ
+902 VRISVDA
-910 DDKVGTKLTFTCYP
+910 KPELLGTELTFTCYP

-930 KIEQEAELQQ
+930 KIEQEAALQQ

-980 NAADTDWNNWSN
+980 NASDTDWNNWSN

-1002 NVVIPTGATRYPN
+1002 NVVIPAGATRYPN
-1015 LKAWGSVDKFYGGNY
+1015 LSAWGSVDKFYGGNY

-1089 TPLNGATYREVRHN
+1089 TPLKEDTYREVRHN

-1112 RAVTTATSGTDLNGT
+1112 RAVTTATSGTNGT
-1127 VAATADWS
+1127 VVATADWS

-1141 AQLYEQAQGIKM
+1141 AQPYEQAQGIKM
-1153 MVGNEG
+1153 MVGN
-1159 DGTSYRL
+1159 DWGTSYRL

-1177 YTLSGGWVKE
+1177 YTLSGECVKK
-1187 ETLPEGARN
+1187 ETLPVEARN

-1204 ESGFKPENAGR
+1204 VSGFNPENAGN
-1215 SFTFKLRNEE
+1215 SFPFELRNDGK
-1225 QGATYFVAGNP
+1225 GATYFVAGNP

-1257 RIIDSENVFGEEE
+1257 RIIDSESVFGEEE

-1276 LSENGNLSFDVAG
+1276 LGKNGDLSFDVAG

-1297 LQAFYVEASGDNA
+1297 LQAFYVEALEGYT
-1310 SDNVDITYTSNMF
+1310 SDNVNITYTSDMF
-1323 VQPFASTATRSS
+1323 VQPSASTATRSS
-1335 RSASVPAAGEMKIS
+1335 RSASVPTAGKMKIS

-1373 KEDVITLIDENFM
+1373 KEDIVSLIDEDFM
-1386 PKVKVYTVAGK
+1386 PKVKVYTVADK

-1402 QKIKNAARVDL
+1402 QKMSNATRVDL

-1424 KFTLNY
+1424 EFTLDY

-1443 TGNRY
+1443 TGKRY

-1462 KSNNGRFYL
+1462 KSNDGRFYL

>member
-1 MRVFF
+1 MSVFF

-20 ARKKWSASVP
+20 AGKKWSASVP
-30 LLLAALLTVVFY
+30 LFLAALLTVVFY

-52 VQSVEHNGTRTE
+52 VQSFEQGGTRAE
-64 DNANTSG
+64 AASTSG
-71 LTISGDIKKFYDD
+71 LDVVQDA
-84 KNNLLYSG
+84 
-92 YTYAPSRRVP
+92 TYGATYKPNCRVP

-138 SVKLTGLAEVN
+138 FVSLKGLAEVN
-149 TGLPILSVKD
+149 ARLPILSVKD

-184 SLNVLKGFWV
+184 SLDVLKGFWV

-208 SGSGDD
+208 SGSGEN

-232 SFTTTKPFDE
+232 SFTTTRPFDE

-273 ASFGYYKEAETN
+273 AETYA
-285 SGLGNTNNLIDEY
+285 Y
-298 PDNSE
+298 PTAK
-303 QLSMLGHHELYVDF
+303 Q
-317 NEKIVKDSE
+317 EKPAH
-326 IGFKTGG
+326 
-333 LKTLDIDLT
+333 
-342 GLSLF
+342 
-347 ELTNNDVNNK
+347 
-357 YVWGNEKVLSGGIGI
+357 
-372 SLLGTQDGSMS
+372 LGTGDLVNKSLTDGPVC
-383 AIAKEDCYGVKIKLN
+383 E
-398 TGLVGGLLDAILGLL
+398 LVSGLL
-413 GNTHYYYAYSRDPVE
+413 GGLTCRVDFGATIPVGSEVGYYTAGGGLASISLGATKLNAYDTSDNNPQSINTESGIGVSALAGGAREFSMILTKKDTRRLELDLPSGINLLSAVQVHYAYSRDPVE

-443 TDYYNLPTPSDD
+443 TDYYDLPTPSE
-455 GSVSYSL
+455 GTVIYSL
-462 DRWPSGATSPSISG
+462 ISSPNGVTSPEISG
-476 NRITGMTVNGDYVVQ
+476 NHMTGMTVNGDYVVK
-491 AIYKRGEETSWSYAV
+491 AIYTREGETSLSYAV
-506 IHRDKKEAE
+506 IHRDKKEAV
-515 AGCNTMMINTSA
+515 AGCNTMMINTSE

-551 NRQNLVDDDYTNY
+551 NRQNLVDGDYTNY

-592 GGKTRVGFVMQTNN
+592 GKTRVGFVMQTNN

-618 IRLYNDGK
+618 IRLYKDGE

-650 LRFYVETDQTFDQ
+650 LRFYVETDKTFDQ

-688 VTCEEYAGTSEACM
+688 TTCEEYAGTSEACM

-727 GSTMNNLSY
+727 GATMNNLSY

-789 QNVTIAAYNGGQAV
+789 QNVAIAAYNGGQAV

-829 PLQDYDEVRISFPSL
+829 PLQGYDEVRISFPSL

-876 QGGTDGITYKSITE
+876 QGETDIAYKSITE
-890 HVCVDETNDLGK
+890 HVCVDETTYLGN
-902 VRISVDAQ
+902 VRIFVDAQ

-980 NAADTDWNNWSN
+980 NASDTDWNNWSN

-1002 NVVIPTGATRYPN
+1002 NVVIPAGATRYPN
-1015 LKAWGSVDKFYGGNY
+1015 LSAWGSVDKFYGGNY

-1089 TPLNGATYREVRHN
+1089 TPLKEDTYREVRHN

-1112 RAVTTATSGTDLNGT
+1112 RAVTTATSGTNGT
-1127 VAATADWS
+1127 VVATADWS

-1141 AQLYEQAQGIKM
+1141 AQPYEQAQGIKM
-1153 MVGNEG
+1153 MVGN
-1159 DGTSYRL
+1159 DWGTSYRL

-1177 YTLSGGWVKE
+1177 YTLSGECVKK
-1187 ETLPEGARN
+1187 ETLPVEARN

-1204 ESGFKPENAGR
+1204 VSGFNPKNAGN
-1215 SFTFKLRNEE
+1215 SFPFELRNDGK
-1225 QGATYFVAGNP
+1225 GATYFVAGNP

-1257 RIIDSENVFGEEE
+1257 RIIDSESVFGEEE

-1276 LSENGNLSFDVAG
+1276 LGKNGDLSFDVAG

-1297 LQAFYVEASGDNA
+1297 LQAFYVEALEGYT
-1310 SDNVDITYTSNMF
+1310 SDNVNITYTSDMF
-1323 VQPFASTATRSS
+1323 VQPSASTATRSS
-1335 RSASVPAAGEMKIS
+1335 RSASVPTAGEMKIS

-1373 KEDVITLIDENFM
+1373 KEDIVSLIDEDFM
-1386 PKVKVYTVAGK
+1386 PKVKVYTVADK

-1402 QKIKNAARVDL
+1402 QKMSNATRVDL

-1424 KFTLNY
+1424 EFTLDY

-1443 TGNRY
+1443 TGKRY

-1462 KSNNGRFYL
+1462 KSNDGRFYL

>member
-1 MRVFF
+1 MSVFF

-20 ARKKWSASVP
+20 AGKKWSASVP
-30 LLLAALLTVVFY
+30 LFLAALLTVVFY

-52 VQSVEHNGTRTE
+52 VQSFEQGGTRAE
-64 DNANTSG
+64 AASTSG
-71 LTISGDIKKFYDD
+71 LDVVQDATGA
-84 KNNLLYSG
+84 
-92 YTYAPSRRVP
+92 TYKPNCRVP

-138 SVKLTGLAEVN
+138 SVSLKGLAEVN
-149 TGLPILSVKD
+149 AGLPILSVKD

-170 IKVGFLYKDPGGLL
+170 IKVGFLYKAPGGLL
-184 SLNVLKGFWV
+184 SLNVLQGFWV
-194 KTYLKGEEQDGSST
+194 KTYLKGKEQDGSST
-208 SGSGDD
+208 SGSGDN
-214 FQLLN
+214 FKLLN

-232 SFTTTKPFDE
+232 SFTTTRPFDE

-273 ASFGYYKEAETN
+273 AEKHEYPYAEQERPLHPLSKGDLVN
-285 SGLGNTNNLIDEY
+285 ESLIDG
-298 PDNSE
+298 PVC
-303 QLSMLGHHELYVDF
+303 EL
-317 NEKIVKDSE
+317 
-326 IGFKTGG
+326 
-333 LKTLDIDLT
+333 
-342 GLSLF
+342 
-347 ELTNNDVNNK
+347 
-357 YVWGNEKVLSGGIGI
+357 I
-372 SLLGTQDGSMS
+372 S
-383 AIAKEDCYGVKIKLN
+383 
-398 TGLVGGLLDAILGLL
+398 GLL
-413 GNTHYYYAYSRDPVE
+413 GGGLTCRVDFGATIPVGSEVGYYTTGGGLASISLGATKLNAYDTSDNNPQSINTESGIGVSALAGGAREFSMILTKKDTRRLELDLPSGINLLSAVQVHYAYSRDPVE

-443 TDYYNLPTPSDD
+443 TDYYNLPTPSD
-455 GSVSYSL
+455 GTVSYSL
-462 DRWPSGATSPSISG
+462 ISWPSGATSPSISG
-476 NRITGMTVNGDYVVQ
+476 NHMTGMTVNGDYAVKAV
-491 AIYKRGEETSWSYAV
+491 YTREEKETSWSYAV
-506 IHRDKKEAE
+506 IHRNKKEAE
-515 AGCNTMMINTSA
+515 AGCNTMMINTSG
-527 NQGQYTVVESSGS
+527 NKGQYTVVESSGS

-551 NRQNLVDDDYTNY
+551 NRQNLVDGDYTNY

-618 IRLYNDGK
+618 IRLYKDGK

-650 LRFYVETDQTFDQ
+650 LRFYVETDRTFDQ

-717 ETKSSSAASV
+717 ETKSSSVASV
-727 GSTMNNLSY
+727 GATTNNLSY

-761 VKFNSIRGGQPVG
+761 VKFNSIRGGQPLG
-774 AILRTPGYVLNASVL
+774 AILRMPGYVLNASVL

-803 ASESTSGGLASIE
+803 ASESTSSGLASIE

-829 PLQDYDEVRISFPSL
+829 PLQDYNEVRISFPSL

-871 EEPDD
+871 EELEV
-876 QGGTDGITYKSITE
+876 QGEIDIVYRDITE
-890 HVCVDETNDLGK
+890 HVCVDETTYLGN

-930 KIEQEAELQQ
+930 KIEQEAELRQ

-980 NAADTDWNNWSN
+980 NASDTDWNNWSN

-1002 NVVIPTGATRYPN
+1002 NVVIPAGATRYPDLN
-1015 LKAWGSVDKFYGGNY
+1015 AWGSVDKFYGGNY

-1112 RAVTTATSGTDLNGT
+1112 RAVTTATSGTDPNGT

-1141 AQLYEQAQGIKM
+1141 AQPYEQAQGIKM
-1153 MVGNEG
+1153 MVGN
-1159 DGTSYRL
+1159 DWGTSYRL

-1177 YTLSGGWVKE
+1177 YTLSGGWVKK

-1204 ESGFKPENAGR
+1204 VIGFNPENAGS
-1215 SFTFKLRNEE
+1215 SFTFELRNEE

-1257 RIIDSENVFGEEE
+1257 RIIDSKNIFGGEE

-1276 LSENGNLSFDVAG
+1276 LGENGDLSFDVAG

-1297 LQAFYVEASGDNA
+1297 LQAFYVEVSGDYA
-1310 SDNVDITYTSNMF
+1310 SDNVNITYTSNMF
-1323 VQPFASTATRSS
+1323 VQPSASTATRSS
-1335 RSASVPAAGEMKIS
+1335 RSASVPTAGEMKIS

-1373 KEDVITLIDENFM
+1373 KEDIVSLIDEDFM
-1386 PKVKVYTVAGK
+1386 PKVKVYTVADK

-1402 QKIKNAARVDL
+1402 QKMSNATRVGL

-1424 KFTLNY
+1424 EFTLDY

-1443 TGNRY
+1443 TGKRY

-1462 KSNNGRFYL
+1462 KSNDGRFYL

>member
-1 MRVFF
+1 MSVFF

-20 ARKKWSASVP
+20 AGKKWSASVP
-30 LLLAALLTVVFY
+30 LFLAALLTVVFY

-52 VQSVEHNGTRTE
+52 VQSFEQGRTRAE
-64 DNANTSG
+64 AASTSG
-71 LTISGDIKKFYDD
+71 LDVVQDA
-84 KNNLLYSG
+84 
-92 YTYAPSRRVP
+92 TYGATYKPNCRVP

-138 SVKLTGLAEVN
+138 FVSLKGLAEVN
-149 TGLPILSVKD
+149 AGLPILSVKD
-159 VNRVYYDSSNG
+159 VNRVYYDSSNV

-184 SLNVLKGFWV
+184 SLDVLKGFWV

-208 SGSGDD
+208 LGSGDN
-214 FQLLN
+214 FKLLN

-242 VRIGCASID
+242 VRIGCASIS
-251 VDVLS
+251 VEVLS

-273 ASFGYYKEAETN
+273 AETYAYPTAKQEKPAHLGTGDLVN
-285 SGLGNTNNLIDEY
+285 KSLTDGPVCELISGL
-298 PDNSE
+298 
-303 QLSMLGHHELYVDF
+303 LG
-317 NEKIVKDSE
+317 
-326 IGFKTGG
+326 GG
-333 LKTLDIDLT
+333 LKCRVDFGATIPVGSEVGYYTT
-342 GLSLF
+342 GGGLASISLGATK
-347 ELTNNDVNNK
+347 LNAYDTGDNNPQSINT
-357 YVWGNEKVLSGGIGI
+357 ESGIGV
-372 SLLGTQDGSMS
+372 S
-383 AIAKEDCYGVKIKLN
+383 A
-398 TGLVGGLLDAILGLL
+398 LVGGAREFSMILTKKDTRRLELDLPSGINLLSAVQV
-413 GNTHYYYAYSRDPVE
+413 HYAYSRDPVE

-443 TDYYNLPTPSDD
+443 TDYYNLPTPSE
-455 GSVSYSL
+455 GSVTYSL
-462 DRWPSGATSPSISG
+462 ISWPSGATSPSISG
-476 NRITGMTVNGDYVVQ
+476 NHMTGMTVNGDYVVK
-491 AIYKRGEETSWSYAV
+491 AVYTREEKETSWSYAV
-506 IHRDKKEAE
+506 IHRNKKEAV

-551 NRQNLVDDDYTNY
+551 NRQNLVDGDYTNY

-592 GGKTRVGFVMQTNN
+592 GKTRVGFVMQTNN

-618 IRLYNDGK
+618 IRLYKDGE

-635 NDAVGVGLVGNDGSK
+635 NDAIGVGLVGNDGSK
-650 LRFYVETDQTFDQ
+650 LRFYVETDKTFDQ

-727 GSTMNNLSY
+727 GATMNNLSY

-761 VKFNSIRGGQPVG
+761 VKFNSIRGGQPLG

-829 PLQDYDEVRISFPSL
+829 PLQGYDEVRISFPSL

-876 QGGTDGITYKSITE
+876 QGETDIAYKSITE
-890 HVCVDETNDLGK
+890 HVCVDETTYLGN
-902 VRISVDAQ
+902 VRISVDA
-910 DDKVGTKLTFTCYP
+910 KSELLGTELTFTCYP

-930 KIEQEAELQQ
+930 KIEQKAELQQ

-962 TYNGLR
+962 TYNGMR

-980 NAADTDWNNWSN
+980 SASDTDWNNWSN

-1002 NVVIPTGATRYPN
+1002 NVVIPAGATRYPN

-1066 ISTPLHGMVTGD
+1066 ISTPLHGMITGD

-1089 TPLNGATYREVRHN
+1089 TPLKEDTYREMRHN
-1103 PVVRQKMYS
+1103 PIVRQKMYS
-1112 RAVTTATSGTDLNGT
+1112 RAVTTATSGTNGT
-1127 VAATADWS
+1127 VVATADWS

-1141 AQLYEQAQGIKM
+1141 AQPYEQAQGIKM
-1153 MVGNEG
+1153 MVGN
-1159 DGTSYRL
+1159 DWGTSYRL

-1177 YTLSGGWVKE
+1177 YTLSGECVKK
-1187 ETLPEGARN
+1187 ETLPVEARN

-1204 ESGFKPENAGR
+1204 VSGFNPENAGN
-1215 SFTFKLRNEE
+1215 SFTFELRNDGK
-1225 QGATYFVAGNP
+1225 GATYFVAGNP

-1247 TENKQSVQAI
+1247 TENKQFVQAI
-1257 RIIDSENVFGEEE
+1257 RIIDSESVFGEEE

-1276 LSENGNLSFDVAG
+1276 LGKNGDLSFNVAG

-1297 LQAFYVEASGDNA
+1297 LQAFYVEALEGYT
-1310 SDNVDITYTSNMF
+1310 SDNVNITYTSDMF
-1323 VQPFASTATRSS
+1323 VQPSASTATRSS
-1335 RSASVPAAGEMKIS
+1335 RSASVPTAGEMKIS

-1358 CSLLRSA
+1358 CSLIRSA

-1373 KEDVITLIDENFM
+1373 KEDIVSLIDEDFM
-1386 PKVKVYTVAGK
+1386 PKVKVYTVADK

-1402 QKIKNAARVDL
+1402 QKMSNATRVGL

-1424 KFTLNY
+1424 EFTLDY

-1443 TGNRY
+1443 TGKRY

-1462 KSNNGRFYL
+1462 KSNDGRFYL

>member
-1 MRVFF
+1 MSVFF

-20 ARKKWSASVP
+20 AGKKWSASVP
-30 LLLAALLTVVFY
+30 LFLAALLTVVFY

-52 VQSVEHNGTRTE
+52 VQSFEQGGTRAE
-64 DNANTSG
+64 AASTSG
-71 LTISGDIKKFYDD
+71 LDVVQDATGA
-84 KNNLLYSG
+84 
-92 YTYAPSRRVP
+92 TYKPNCRVP
-102 LVGEGRVINQIT
+102 LVGGGRVINQIT

-138 SVKLTGLAEVN
+138 SVSLKGLAEVN
-149 TGLPILSVKD
+149 AGLPILSVKD

-170 IKVGFLYKDPGGLL
+170 IKVGFLYKAPGGLL
-184 SLNVLKGFWV
+184 SLNVLQGFWV
-194 KTYLKGEEQDGSST
+194 KTYLKGKEQDGSST
-208 SGSGDD
+208 SGSGDK

-242 VRIGCASID
+242 VRIGCASIS
-251 VDVLS
+251 VEVLS

-273 ASFGYYKEAETN
+273 AKEH
-285 SGLGNTNNLIDEY
+285 EY
-298 PDNSE
+298 PDAKQERPS
-303 QLSMLGHHELYVDF
+303 
-317 NEKIVKDSE
+317 
-326 IGFKTGG
+326 
-333 LKTLDIDLT
+333 
-342 GLSLF
+342 
-347 ELTNNDVNNK
+347 TNITD
-357 YVWGNEKVLSGGIGI
+357 
-372 SLLGTQDGSMS
+372 LLGRNLVDSDISNGPTCELLS
-383 AIAKEDCYGVKIKLN
+383 
-398 TGLVGGLLDAILGLL
+398 GLVGGGLTCRVDFGATIPVGSEVGYYTTGGGLASISLGATKLNAYDTGDNNPQSINTESGIGVSALVGGAREFSMILTKKDTRRLELDLPSSINLLSAVKV
-413 GNTHYYYAYSRDPVE
+413 HYAYSRDPVE

-433 YFTIGNDTIS
+433 YLTIGNDTIS
-443 TDYYNLPTPSDD
+443 TDYYNLPTPSE
-455 GSVSYSL
+455 GTVIYSL
-462 DRWPSGATSPSISG
+462 ISWPSGATSPSISG
-476 NRITGMTVNGDYVVQ
+476 NHMTGMTVNGDYVVK
-491 AIYKRGEETSWSYAV
+491 AVYTREEKETSWSYAV
-506 IHRDKKEAE
+506 IHRNKKEAV
-515 AGCNTMMINTSA
+515 AGCNTMMINTSG
-527 NQGQYTVVESSGS
+527 NEGQYTVVESSGS

-551 NRQNLVDDDYTNY
+551 NRQNLVDGDYTNY

-592 GGKTRVGFVMQTNN
+592 GKTRVGFVMQTNN

-618 IRLYNDGK
+618 IRLYKDGE

-650 LRFYVETDQTFDQ
+650 LRFYVETDRTFDQ

-708 KHGATINYA
+708 KYGATINYA
-717 ETKSSSAASV
+717 ETKSSSVASV
-727 GSTMNNLSY
+727 GATTNNLSY

-761 VKFNSIRGGQPVG
+761 VKFNSIRGGQPLG

-803 ASESTSGGLASIE
+803 ASESTSSGLASIE

-829 PLQDYDEVRISFPSL
+829 PLQDYNEVRISFPSL

-871 EEPDD
+871 EELEV
-876 QGGTDGITYKSITE
+876 QGEIDIVYRGITE
-890 HVCVDETNDLGK
+890 HVCVDETTYLGN
-902 VRISVDAQ
+902 VRISVDA
-910 DDKVGTKLTFTCYP
+910 KPELLGTELTFTCYP

-930 KIEQEAELQQ
+930 KIEQEAALQQ
-940 DDKGYFFELSL
+940 DNNGYFFELSL

-980 NAADTDWNNWSN
+980 NASDTDWNNWNN

-1002 NVVIPTGATRYPN
+1002 NVVIPAGATRYPN
-1015 LKAWGSVDKFYGGNY
+1015 LNAWGSVDKFYGGNY

-1112 RAVTTATSGTDLNGT
+1112 RAVTTATSGTNGT
-1127 VAATADWS
+1127 VAATVDWS

-1141 AQLYEQAQGIKM
+1141 AQPYEQAQGIKM
-1153 MVGNEG
+1153 MVGN
-1159 DGTSYRL
+1159 DWGTSYRL

-1177 YTLSGGWVKE
+1177 YTLSGGWVKK

-1204 ESGFKPENAGR
+1204 VIGFNPENAGS
-1215 SFTFKLRNEE
+1215 SFTFELRNEE

-1257 RIIDSENVFGEEE
+1257 RIIDSENIFGGEE

-1276 LSENGNLSFDVAG
+1276 LGENGDLSFDVAG

-1297 LQAFYVEASGDNA
+1297 LQAFYVEVSGDYA
-1310 SDNVDITYTSNMF
+1310 SDNVNITYTSNMF
-1323 VQPFASTATRSS
+1323 VQPSASTATRSS
-1335 RSASVPAAGEMKIS
+1335 RSTSVPTAGEMKIS

-1358 CSLLRSA
+1358 CSLLHSA

-1373 KEDVITLIDENFM
+1373 KEDIVSLIDEDFM
-1386 PKVKVYTVAGK
+1386 PKVKVYTVADK

-1402 QKIKNAARVDL
+1402 QKMSNATRVGL

-1424 KFTLNY
+1424 EFTLDY

-1443 TGNRY
+1443 TGKRY

-1462 KSNNGRFYL
+1462 KSNDGRFYL

>member
-1 MRVFF
+1 MSVFF

-20 ARKKWSASVP
+20 AGKKWSASVP
-30 LLLAALLTVVFY
+30 LFLAALLTVVFY

-52 VQSVEHNGTRTE
+52 VQSFEQGGTRAE
-64 DNANTSG
+64 AASTSG
-71 LTISGDIKKFYDD
+71 LDVVQDATGA
-84 KNNLLYSG
+84 
-92 YTYAPSRRVP
+92 TYKPNCRVP

-138 SVKLTGLAEVN
+138 SVSLKGLAEVN
-149 TGLPILSVKD
+149 AGLPILSVKD

-170 IKVGFLYKDPGGLL
+170 IKVGFLYKAPGGLL
-184 SLNVLKGFWV
+184 SLNVLQGFWV
-194 KTYLKGEEQDGSST
+194 KTYLKGKEQDGSST
-208 SGSGDD
+208 SGSGDK

-242 VRIGCASID
+242 VRIGCASIS
-251 VDVLS
+251 VEVLS

-273 ASFGYYKEAETN
+273 AEKHEYPYAEQERPLHPLSKGDLVNESLIDGPVCELVSGLLGGLTCRVDFGATIPVGSEVGYYT
-285 SGLGNTNNLIDEY
+285 
-298 PDNSE
+298 
-303 QLSMLGHHELYVDF
+303 
-317 NEKIVKDSE
+317 
-326 IGFKTGG
+326 TGG
-333 LKTLDIDLT
+333 GLASISLGATKLNAYDT
-342 GLSLF
+342 GD
-347 ELTNNDVNNK
+347 NNPQSINT
-357 YVWGNEKVLSGGIGI
+357 ESGIGV
-372 SLLGTQDGSMS
+372 S
-383 AIAKEDCYGVKIKLN
+383 A
-398 TGLVGGLLDAILGLL
+398 LVGGAREFSMILTKKDTRRLELDLPSGINLLSAVKV
-413 GNTHYYYAYSRDPVE
+413 HYAYSRDPVE

-443 TDYYNLPTPSDD
+443 TDYYNLPTPSE
-455 GSVSYSL
+455 GTVIYSL
-462 DRWPSGATSPSISG
+462 ISWPSGATSPSISG
-476 NRITGMTVNGDYVVQ
+476 NHMTGMTVNGDYVVK
-491 AIYKRGEETSWSYAV
+491 AVYTREEKETSWSYAV
-506 IHRDKKEAE
+506 IHRNKKEAV
-515 AGCNTMMINTSA
+515 AGCNTMMINTSG
-527 NQGQYTVVESSGS
+527 NEGQYTVVESSGS

-551 NRQNLVDDDYTNY
+551 NRQNLVDGDYTNY

-592 GGKTRVGFVMQTNN
+592 GKTRVGFVMQTNN

-618 IRLYNDGK
+618 IRLYKDGE

-650 LRFYVETDQTFDQ
+650 LRFYVETDRTFDQ

-717 ETKSSSAASV
+717 ETKSSSVASV
-727 GSTMNNLSY
+727 GATTNNLSY

-761 VKFNSIRGGQPVG
+761 VKFNSIRGGQPLG

-803 ASESTSGGLASIE
+803 ASESTSSGLASIE

-829 PLQDYDEVRISFPSL
+829 PLQDYNEVRISFPSL

-871 EEPDD
+871 EELEV
-876 QGGTDGITYKSITE
+876 QGEIDIVYRDITE
-890 HVCVDETNDLGK
+890 HVCVDETTYLGN
-902 VRISVDAQ
+902 VRISVDA
-910 DDKVGTKLTFTCYP
+910 KPELLGTELTFTCYP

-930 KIEQEAELQQ
+930 KIEQEAALQQ
-940 DDKGYFFELSL
+940 DNNGYFFELSL

-980 NAADTDWNNWSN
+980 NASDTDWNNWNN

-1002 NVVIPTGATRYPN
+1002 NVVIPAGATRYPN
-1015 LKAWGSVDKFYGGNY
+1015 LNAWGSVDKFYGGNY

-1112 RAVTTATSGTDLNGT
+1112 RAVTTATSGTNGT
-1127 VAATADWS
+1127 VAATVDWS

-1141 AQLYEQAQGIKM
+1141 AQPYEQAQGIKM
-1153 MVGNEG
+1153 MVGN
-1159 DGTSYRL
+1159 DWGTSYRL

-1177 YTLSGGWVKE
+1177 YTLSGGWVKK

-1204 ESGFKPENAGR
+1204 VIGFNPENAGS
-1215 SFTFKLRNEE
+1215 SFTFELRNEE

-1257 RIIDSENVFGEEE
+1257 RIIDSENIFGGEE

-1276 LSENGNLSFDVAG
+1276 LGENGDLSFDVAG

-1297 LQAFYVEASGDNA
+1297 LQAFYVEVSGDYA
-1310 SDNVDITYTSNMF
+1310 SDNVNITYTSNMF
-1323 VQPFASTATRSS
+1323 VQPSASTATRSS
-1335 RSASVPAAGEMKIS
+1335 RSASVPTAGEMKIS

-1358 CSLLRSA
+1358 CSLLHSA

-1373 KEDVITLIDENFM
+1373 KEDIVSLIDEDFM
-1386 PKVKVYTVAGK
+1386 PKVKVYTVADK

-1402 QKIKNAARVDL
+1402 QKMSNATRVGL

-1424 KFTLNY
+1424 EFTLDY

-1443 TGNRY
+1443 TGKRY

-1462 KSNNGRFYL
+1462 KSNDGRFYL

>member
-1 MRVFF
+1 MSVFF

-20 ARKKWSASVP
+20 AGKKWSASVP

-47 DLLPS
+47 DLLLS
-52 VQSVEHNGTRTE
+52 VQSVEHNGTRNETE
-64 DNANTSG
+64 STSG
-71 LTISGDIKKFYDD
+71 LDVVQDEIYGA
-84 KNNLLYSG
+84 
-92 YTYAPSRRVP
+92 TYKPNCRVP

-138 SVKLTGLAEVN
+138 SVSLKGLAEVN

-184 SLNVLKGFWV
+184 SLDVLKGFWV
-194 KTYLKGEEQDGSST
+194 KTYLKGEEQDGSTT
-208 SGSGDD
+208 SGSGDN

-232 SFTTTKPFDE
+232 SFTTTEPFDE

-251 VDVLS
+251 VNVLS

-267 NPKKIA
+267 NPEKIA
-273 ASFGYYKEAETN
+273 ASFGYYTKAEAN
-285 SGLGNTNNLIDEY
+285 SDKLIDED

-303 QLSMLGHHELYVDF
+303 QLRMLGHHELYVDF

-333 LKTLDIDLT
+333 FKTLDIDLT

-398 TGLVGGLLDAILGLL
+398 TGLVGGLLDVILGLL

-443 TDYYNLPTPSDD
+443 TDYYNLPTPSD

-462 DRWPSGATSPSISG
+462 ISWPSGATSPSVLD
-476 NRITGMTVNGDYVVQ
+476 NHMTGMTVNGDYVIRAV
-491 AIYKRGEETSWSYAV
+491 YTREGETSHSYAV

-515 AGCNTMMINTSA
+515 AGCNTMMINTSG
-527 NQGQYTVVESSGS
+527 NEVQYTVVESSGS

-551 NRQNLVDDDYTNY
+551 NRQNLVDSDYTNY

-587 IAPQG
+587 IVPQ

-618 IRLYNDGK
+618 IRLYKDGE

-650 LRFYVETDQTFDQ
+650 LRFYVEIDQTFDQ

-688 VTCEEYAGTSEACM
+688 TTCEEYAGTSEACM

-717 ETKSSSAASV
+717 ETKSSSAVSV
-727 GSTMNNLSY
+727 GATMNNLSY

-761 VKFNSIRGGQPVG
+761 VKFNSIRGGQPLG

-876 QGGTDGITYKSITE
+876 QGETDIAYKSITE
-890 HVCVDETNDLGK
+890 HVCVDETTYLGN
-902 VRISVDAQ
+902 VRIFVDAQ

-930 KIEQEAELQQ
+930 KIEQEAKLQQ
-940 DDKGYFFELSL
+940 DDKDYFFELSL

-980 NAADTDWNNWSN
+980 NPSDTDWNNWSN

-1002 NVVIPTGATRYPN
+1002 NVVIPTRTTRYPD
-1015 LKAWGSVDKFYGGNY
+1015 LKAWDSVDDFYGGNY

-1089 TPLNGATYREVRHN
+1089 TPLNGDTYREVRHN
-1103 PVVRQKMYS
+1103 PIVRQKMYS
-1112 RAVTTATSGTDLNGT
+1112 RAVTTATSGTNGT

-1141 AQLYEQAQGIKM
+1141 AQPYEQAQGIKM
-1153 MVGNEG
+1153 MVGN
-1159 DGTSYRL
+1159 DWGTSYRL

-1177 YTLSGGWVKE
+1177 YTLSGGWVKK

-1204 ESGFKPENAGR
+1204 ESGFTPEKVRN
-1215 SFTFKLRNEE
+1215 SFTFKLRNDK
-1225 QGATYFVAGNP
+1225 QGDKQRATYFVAGNP

-1247 TENKQSVQAI
+1247 TENNQSVQAI
-1257 RIIDSENVFGEEE
+1257 RIIDSENIFGGEE

-1276 LSENGNLSFDVAG
+1276 LGENGDLSFEGYG
-1289 EQSNTIAP
+1289 EQSNSIAP
-1297 LQAFYVEASGDNA
+1297 LQAFYVEVSGDYA
-1310 SDNVDITYTSNMF
+1310 SDNVDITYTSDMF
-1323 VQPFASTATRSS
+1323 VQPSASAATRSS
-1335 RSASVPAAGEMKIS
+1335 RSASVPTAGEMKIS

-1373 KEDVITLIDENFM
+1373 KEDVVSLIDEDFM

-1402 QKIKNAARVDL
+1402 QKIKNAVRVDL

-1424 KFTLNY
+1424 EFTLDY

-1443 TGNRY
+1443 TGKRY

-1462 KSNNGRFYL
+1462 KSNDGRFYL

>member
-1 MRVFF
+1 MSVFF

-20 ARKKWSASVP
+20 AGKKWSASVP
-30 LLLAALLTVVFY
+30 LFLAALLTVVFY

-52 VQSVEHNGTRTE
+52 VQSFEQGGTRAE
-64 DNANTSG
+64 AASTSG
-71 LTISGDIKKFYDD
+71 LDVVQDA
-84 KNNLLYSG
+84 
-92 YTYAPSRRVP
+92 TYGATYKPNCRVP

-138 SVKLTGLAEVN
+138 FVSLKGLAEVN
-149 TGLPILSVKD
+149 AGLPILSVKD
-159 VNRVYYDSSNG
+159 VNRVYYDSSNV

-184 SLNVLKGFWV
+184 SLNVLQGFWV
-194 KTYLKGEEQDGSST
+194 KTYLKGKEQDGSST
-208 SGSGDD
+208 SGSGDN
-214 FQLLN
+214 FKLLN

-273 ASFGYYKEAETN
+273 AEKHEYPYAEQERPLHPLSKGDLVN
-285 SGLGNTNNLIDEY
+285 ESLIDG
-298 PDNSE
+298 PVC
-303 QLSMLGHHELYVDF
+303 EL
-317 NEKIVKDSE
+317 
-326 IGFKTGG
+326 
-333 LKTLDIDLT
+333 
-342 GLSLF
+342 
-347 ELTNNDVNNK
+347 
-357 YVWGNEKVLSGGIGI
+357 I
-372 SLLGTQDGSMS
+372 S
-383 AIAKEDCYGVKIKLN
+383 
-398 TGLVGGLLDAILGLL
+398 GLL
-413 GNTHYYYAYSRDPVE
+413 GGGLTCRVDFGATIPVGSEVGYYTTGGGLASISLGATKLNAYDTSDNNPQSINTESGIGVSALAGGAREFSMILTKKDTRRLELDLPSGINLLSAVQVHYAYSRDPVE

-443 TDYYNLPTPSDD
+443 TDYYNLPTPSD
-455 GSVSYSL
+455 GTVSYSL
-462 DRWPSGATSPSISG
+462 ISWPSGATSPSISG
-476 NRITGMTVNGDYVVQ
+476 NHMTGMTVNGDYAVKAV
-491 AIYKRGEETSWSYAV
+491 YTREEKETSWSYAV
-506 IHRDKKEAE
+506 IHRNKKEAE
-515 AGCNTMMINTSA
+515 AGCNTMMINTSG
-527 NQGQYTVVESSGS
+527 NKGQYTVVESSGS

-551 NRQNLVDDDYTNY
+551 NRQNLVDGDYTNY

-618 IRLYNDGK
+618 IRLYKDGK

-650 LRFYVETDQTFDQ
+650 LRFYVETDRTFDQ

-717 ETKSSSAASV
+717 ETKSSSVASV
-727 GSTMNNLSY
+727 GATTNNLSY

-761 VKFNSIRGGQPVG
+761 VKFNSIRGGQPLG
-774 AILRTPGYVLNASVL
+774 TILRMPGYVLNASVL

-803 ASESTSGGLASIE
+803 ASESTSSGLASIE

-829 PLQDYDEVRISFPSL
+829 PLQDYNEVRISFPSL

-871 EEPDD
+871 EELEV
-876 QGGTDGITYKSITE
+876 QGEIDIVYRDITE
-890 HVCVDETNDLGK
+890 HVCVDETTYLGN
-902 VRISVDAQ
+902 VRISVDA
-910 DDKVGTKLTFTCYP
+910 KPELLGTELTFTCYP

-930 KIEQEAELQQ
+930 KIEQEAALQQ
-940 DDKGYFFELSL
+940 DNNGYFFELSL

-968 AQVHPLKTTWKR
+968 AQIHPLKTTWKR
-980 NAADTDWNNWSN
+980 NASDTDWNNWSN

-1002 NVVIPTGATRYPN
+1002 NVVIPEGATRYPN
-1015 LKAWGSVDKFYGGNY
+1015 LNAWGSVDKFYGGNY

-1112 RAVTTATSGTDLNGT
+1112 RAVTTATSGTDPNGT

-1141 AQLYEQAQGIKM
+1141 AQPYEQAQGIKM
-1153 MVGNEG
+1153 MVGN
-1159 DGTSYRL
+1159 DWGTSYRL

-1177 YTLSGGWVKE
+1177 YTLSGGWVKK

-1204 ESGFKPENAGR
+1204 VIGFNPENAGS
-1215 SFTFKLRNEE
+1215 SFTFELRNEE

-1257 RIIDSENVFGEEE
+1257 RIIDSKNIFGGEE

-1276 LSENGNLSFDVAG
+1276 LGENGDLSFDVAG

-1297 LQAFYVEASGDNA
+1297 LQAFYVEVSGDYA
-1310 SDNVDITYTSNMF
+1310 SDNVNITYTSNMF
-1323 VQPFASTATRSS
+1323 VQPSASTATRSS
-1335 RSASVPAAGEMKIS
+1335 RSASVPTAGEMKIS

-1373 KEDVITLIDENFM
+1373 KEDIVSLIDEDFM
-1386 PKVKVYTVAGK
+1386 PKVKVYTVADK

-1402 QKIKNAARVDL
+1402 QKMSNATRVGL

-1424 KFTLNY
+1424 EFTLDY

-1443 TGNRY
+1443 TGKRY

-1462 KSNNGRFYL
+1462 KSNDGRFYL

>member
-1 MRVFF
+1 MSVFF

-20 ARKKWSASVP
+20 AGKKWSASVP
-30 LLLAALLTVVFY
+30 LFLAALLTVVFY

-52 VQSVEHNGTRTE
+52 VQSFEQGGTRAE
-64 DNANTSG
+64 AASTSG
-71 LTISGDIKKFYDD
+71 LDVVQDA
-84 KNNLLYSG
+84 
-92 YTYAPSRRVP
+92 TYGATYKPNCRVP

-138 SVKLTGLAEVN
+138 FVSLKGLAEVN
-149 TGLPILSVKD
+149 AGLPILSVKD

-184 SLNVLKGFWV
+184 SLDVLKGFWV

-208 SGSGDD
+208 SGSGEN

-273 ASFGYYKEAETN
+273 AEKH
-285 SGLGNTNNLIDEY
+285 EY
-298 PDNSE
+298 PYAE
-303 QLSMLGHHELYVDF
+303 QERPRHPLSKGDLVNESLTDGPVCELV
-317 NEKIVKDSE
+317 S
-326 IGFKTGG
+326 
-333 LKTLDIDLT
+333 
-342 GLSLF
+342 
-347 ELTNNDVNNK
+347 
-357 YVWGNEKVLSGGIGI
+357 
-372 SLLGTQDGSMS
+372 
-383 AIAKEDCYGVKIKLN
+383 
-398 TGLVGGLLDAILGLL
+398 GLL
-413 GNTHYYYAYSRDPVE
+413 GGGLTCRVDFGATIPVGSEVGYYTTGGGLASISLGATELNAYDTSDNNPQSINAESGIGVSALAGGAREFSMILTKKDTRRLELDLPSGINLLSAVQVHYAYSRDPVE

-443 TDYYNLPTPSDD
+443 TDYYNLPTPSE
-455 GSVSYSL
+455 GTVIYSL
-462 DRWPSGATSPSISG
+462 ISSPNGVTSPEISG
-476 NRITGMTVNGDYVVQ
+476 NHITGMTVNGDYVVK
-491 AIYKRGEETSWSYAV
+491 AVYTREEKEISWSYAV
-506 IHRDKKEAE
+506 IHRNKKEAE
-515 AGCNTMMINTSA
+515 AGCNTMMINTSG
-527 NQGQYTVVESSGS
+527 NEGQYTVVESSGS

-551 NRQNLVDDDYTNY
+551 NRQNLVDGDYTNY

-587 IAPQG
+587 IALQG

-618 IRLYNDGK
+618 IRLYKDGK

-650 LRFYVETDQTFDQ
+650 LRFYVETDRTFDQ

-717 ETKSSSAASV
+717 ETKSSSVASV
-727 GSTMNNLSY
+727 GATTNNLSY

-761 VKFNSIRGGQPVG
+761 VKFNSIRGGQPLG
-774 AILRTPGYVLNASVL
+774 AILRMPGYVLNASVL

-803 ASESTSGGLASIE
+803 ASESTSSGLASIE

-829 PLQDYDEVRISFPSL
+829 PLQDYNEVRISFPSL

-871 EEPDD
+871 EELEV
-876 QGGTDGITYKSITE
+876 QGEIDIVYRDITE
-890 HVCVDETNDLGK
+890 HVCVDETTYLGN
-902 VRISVDAQ
+902 VRISVDA
-910 DDKVGTKLTFTCYP
+910 KPELLGTELTFTCYP

-930 KIEQEAELQQ
+930 KIEQEAALQQ
-940 DDKGYFFELSL
+940 DNNGYFFELSL

-980 NAADTDWNNWSN
+980 NALDTDWNNWNN

-1002 NVVIPTGATRYPN
+1002 NVVIPAGATRYPN
-1015 LKAWGSVDKFYGGNY
+1015 LNAWGSVDKFYGGNY

-1112 RAVTTATSGTDLNGT
+1112 RAVTTATSGTDPNGT
-1127 VAATADWS
+1127 VVATADWS

-1141 AQLYEQAQGIKM
+1141 AQPYEQAQGIKM
-1153 MVGNEG
+1153 MVGN
-1159 DGTSYRL
+1159 DWGTSYRL

-1177 YTLSGGWVKE
+1177 YTLSGGWVKK

-1204 ESGFKPENAGR
+1204 VIGFNPENAGS
-1215 SFTFKLRNEE
+1215 SFTFELRNEE
-1225 QGATYFVAGNP
+1225 QGATCFVAGNP

-1257 RIIDSENVFGEEE
+1257 RIIDSENIFGGKE

-1276 LSENGNLSFDVAG
+1276 LGENGDLSFDVAG

-1297 LQAFYVEASGDNA
+1297 LQAFYVEVSGDYA
-1310 SDNVDITYTSNMF
+1310 SDNVNITYTSNMF
-1323 VQPFASTATRSS
+1323 VQPSASTATRSS
-1335 RSASVPAAGEMKIS
+1335 RSASVPTAGEMKIS

-1373 KEDVITLIDENFM
+1373 KEDIVSLIDEDFM
-1386 PKVKVYTVAGK
+1386 PKVKVYTVADK

-1402 QKIKNAARVDL
+1402 QKMSNATRVGL

-1424 KFTLNY
+1424 EFTLDY

-1443 TGNRY
+1443 TGKRY

-1462 KSNNGRFYL
+1462 KSNDGRFYL

>member
-1 MRVFF
+1 MSVFF

-20 ARKKWSASVP
+20 AGKKWSASVP
-30 LLLAALLTVVFY
+30 LFLAALLTVVFY

-52 VQSVEHNGTRTE
+52 VQSFEQGGTRAE
-64 DNANTSG
+64 AASTSG
-71 LTISGDIKKFYDD
+71 LDVVQDA
-84 KNNLLYSG
+84 
-92 YTYAPSRRVP
+92 TYGATYKPNCRVP

-138 SVKLTGLAEVN
+138 FVSLKGLAEVN
-149 TGLPILSVKD
+149 AGLPILSVKD
-159 VNRVYYDSSNG
+159 VNRVYYDSSNV

-184 SLNVLKGFWV
+184 SLNVLQGFWV
-194 KTYLKGEEQDGSST
+194 KTYLKGKEQDGSST
-208 SGSGDD
+208 SGSGDN
-214 FQLLN
+214 FKLLN

-273 ASFGYYKEAETN
+273 AEKHEYPYAEQERPLHPLSKGDLVN
-285 SGLGNTNNLIDEY
+285 ESLIDG
-298 PDNSE
+298 PVC
-303 QLSMLGHHELYVDF
+303 EL
-317 NEKIVKDSE
+317 
-326 IGFKTGG
+326 
-333 LKTLDIDLT
+333 
-342 GLSLF
+342 
-347 ELTNNDVNNK
+347 
-357 YVWGNEKVLSGGIGI
+357 I
-372 SLLGTQDGSMS
+372 S
-383 AIAKEDCYGVKIKLN
+383 
-398 TGLVGGLLDAILGLL
+398 GLL
-413 GNTHYYYAYSRDPVE
+413 GGGLTCRVDFGATIPVGSEVGYYTTGGGLASISLGATKLNAYDTSDNNPQSINTESGIGVSALAGGAREFSMILTKKDTRRLELDLPSGINLLSAVQVHYAYSRDPVE

-443 TDYYNLPTPSDD
+443 TDYYNLPTPSD
-455 GSVSYSL
+455 GTVSYSL
-462 DRWPSGATSPSISG
+462 ISWPSGATSPSISG
-476 NRITGMTVNGDYVVQ
+476 NHMTGMTVNGDYAVKAV
-491 AIYKRGEETSWSYAV
+491 YTREEKETSWSYAV
-506 IHRDKKEAE
+506 IHRNKKEAV
-515 AGCNTMMINTSA
+515 AGCNTMMINTSE

-551 NRQNLVDDDYTNY
+551 NRQNLVDGDYTNY

-592 GGKTRVGFVMQTNN
+592 GKTRVGFVMQTNN

-618 IRLYNDGK
+618 IRLYKDGE

-635 NDAVGVGLVGNDGSK
+635 NDAIGVGLVGNDGSK
-650 LRFYVETDQTFDQ
+650 LRFYVETDKTFDQ

-727 GSTMNNLSY
+727 GATMNNLSY

-789 QNVTIAAYNGGQAV
+789 QNVAIAAYYGGQAV

-871 EEPDD
+871 EEPED
-876 QGGTDGITYKSITE
+876 QGETDITYRSITE
-890 HVCVDETNDLGK
+890 HVCVDETTYWGN
-902 VRISVDAQ
+902 VRISVDA
-910 DDKVGTKLTFTCYP
+910 KSELLGTELTFTCYP

-930 KIEQEAELQQ
+930 KIEQKAELQQ

-980 NAADTDWNNWSN
+980 NASDTDWNNWSN

-1002 NVVIPTGATRYPN
+1002 NVVIPAGATRYPN
-1015 LKAWGSVDKFYGGNY
+1015 LNAWGSVDKFYGGNY

-1066 ISTPLHGMVTGD
+1066 ISTPLHGMITGD

-1089 TPLNGATYREVRHN
+1089 TPLKEDTYREMRHN
-1103 PVVRQKMYS
+1103 PIVRQKMYS
-1112 RAVTTATSGTDLNGT
+1112 RAVTTATSGTNGT
-1127 VAATADWS
+1127 VVATADWS

-1141 AQLYEQAQGIKM
+1141 AQPYEQAQGIKM
-1153 MVGNEG
+1153 MVGN
-1159 DGTSYRL
+1159 DWGTSYRL

-1177 YTLSGGWVKE
+1177 YTLSGECVKK
-1187 ETLPEGARN
+1187 ETLPVEARN

-1204 ESGFKPENAGR
+1204 VSGFNPENAGN
-1215 SFTFKLRNEE
+1215 SFTFELRNDGK
-1225 QGATYFVAGNP
+1225 GATYFVAGNP

-1247 TENKQSVQAI
+1247 TENKQFVQAI
-1257 RIIDSENVFGEEE
+1257 RIIDSESVFGEEE

-1276 LSENGNLSFDVAG
+1276 LGKNGDLSFNVAG

-1297 LQAFYVEASGDNA
+1297 LQAFYVEALEGYT
-1310 SDNVDITYTSNMF
+1310 SDNVNITYTSDMF
-1323 VQPFASTATRSS
+1323 VQPSASTATRSS
-1335 RSASVPAAGEMKIS
+1335 RSASVPTAGEMKIS

-1358 CSLLRSA
+1358 CSLIRSA

-1373 KEDVITLIDENFM
+1373 KEDIVSLIDEDFM
-1386 PKVKVYTVAGK
+1386 PKVKVYTVADK

-1402 QKIKNAARVDL
+1402 QKMSNATRVGL

-1424 KFTLNY
+1424 EFTLDY

-1443 TGNRY
+1443 TGKRY

-1462 KSNNGRFYL
+1462 KSNDGRFYL

>member
-1 MRVFF
+1 MSVFF

-12 SFLSACRI
+12 SFLSVCRI
-20 ARKKWSASVP
+20 AGKKWSASVP
-30 LLLAALLTVVFY
+30 LFLAALLTVVFY

-52 VQSVEHNGTRTE
+52 VQSFEQGGTRAET
-64 DNANTSG
+64 ASTSG
-71 LTISGDIKKFYDD
+71 LDVVQDA
-84 KNNLLYSG
+84 
-92 YTYAPSRRVP
+92 TYGATYKPNCRVP

-138 SVKLTGLAEVN
+138 FVSLKGLAEVN
-149 TGLPILSVKD
+149 AGLPILSVKD

-184 SLNVLKGFWV
+184 SLNVLQGFWV
-194 KTYLKGEEQDGSST
+194 KTYLKGKEQDGSST
-208 SGSGDD
+208 SGSGDN

-273 ASFGYYKEAETN
+273 AEKH
-285 SGLGNTNNLIDEY
+285 EY
-298 PDNSE
+298 PYAE
-303 QLSMLGHHELYVDF
+303 QERPLHPLSKGDLV
-317 NEKIVKDSE
+317 NES
-326 IGFKTGG
+326 
-333 LKTLDIDLT
+333 LT
-342 GLSLF
+342 
-347 ELTNNDVNNK
+347 
-357 YVWGNEKVLSGGIGI
+357 
-372 SLLGTQDGSMS
+372 DGPVC
-383 AIAKEDCYGVKIKLN
+383 E
-398 TGLVGGLLDAILGLL
+398 LVGGLLGGGLTCRVDFGATIPVGSEVGYYTTGGGLASISLGATKLNAYDTSDNNPQSINAESGIGVSALAGGAREFSMILTKKDTRRLELDLPSGINLL
-413 GNTHYYYAYSRDPVE
+413 SAVQVHYAYSRDPVE

-443 TDYYNLPTPSDD
+443 TDYYNLPTPSE
-455 GSVSYSL
+455 GTVIYSL
-462 DRWPSGATSPSISG
+462 ISSPNGVTSPEISG
-476 NRITGMTVNGDYVVQ
+476 NHITGMTVNGDYVVK
-491 AIYKRGEETSWSYAV
+491 AVYTREEKEISWSYAV
-506 IHRDKKEAE
+506 IHRNKKEAE
-515 AGCNTMMINTSA
+515 AGCNTMMINTSG
-527 NQGQYTVVESSGS
+527 NEGQYTVVESSGS

-551 NRQNLVDDDYTNY
+551 NRQNLVDGDYTNY

-587 IAPQG
+587 IALQG

-618 IRLYNDGK
+618 IRLYKDGK

-650 LRFYVETDQTFDQ
+650 LRFYVETDRTFDQ

-717 ETKSSSAASV
+717 ETKSSSVASV
-727 GSTMNNLSY
+727 GATTNNLSY

-753 LISRSTVA
+753 LISRPTVA
-761 VKFNSIRGGQPVG
+761 VKFNSIRGGQPLG

-803 ASESTSGGLASIE
+803 ASESTSSGLASIE

-829 PLQDYDEVRISFPSL
+829 PLQDYNEVRISFPSL

-871 EEPDD
+871 EELEV
-876 QGGTDGITYKSITE
+876 QGEIDIVYRDITE
-890 HVCVDETNDLGK
+890 HVCVDKTTYLGN
-902 VRISVDAQ
+902 VRISVDA
-910 DDKVGTKLTFTCYP
+910 KPELLGTELTFTCYP

-930 KIEQEAELQQ
+930 KIEQEAALQQ
-940 DDKGYFFELSL
+940 DNNGYFFELSL

-980 NAADTDWNNWSN
+980 NALDTDWNNWNN

-1002 NVVIPTGATRYPN
+1002 NVVIPAGATRYPN
-1015 LKAWGSVDKFYGGNY
+1015 LNAWGSVDKFYGGNY

-1089 TPLNGATYREVRHN
+1089 TPLNGAAYREVRHN

-1112 RAVTTATSGTDLNGT
+1112 RAVTTATSGTDPNGT
-1127 VAATADWS
+1127 VVATADWS

-1141 AQLYEQAQGIKM
+1141 AQPYEQAQGIKM
-1153 MVGNEG
+1153 MVGN
-1159 DGTSYRL
+1159 DWGTSYRL

-1177 YTLSGGWVKE
+1177 YTLSGGWVKK

-1204 ESGFKPENAGR
+1204 VIGFNPENAGS
-1215 SFTFKLRNEE
+1215 SFTFELRNEE
-1225 QGATYFVAGNP
+1225 QGATCFVAGNP

-1257 RIIDSENVFGEEE
+1257 RIIDSENIFGGKE

-1276 LSENGNLSFDVAG
+1276 LGENGDLSFDVAG

-1297 LQAFYVEASGDNA
+1297 LQAFYVEVSGDYA
-1310 SDNVDITYTSNMF
+1310 SDNVNITYTSNMF
-1323 VQPFASTATRSS
+1323 VQPSASTATRSS
-1335 RSASVPAAGEMKIS
+1335 RSASVPTAGEMKIS

-1373 KEDVITLIDENFM
+1373 KEDIVSLIDEDFM
-1386 PKVKVYTVAGK
+1386 PKVKVYTVADK

-1402 QKIKNAARVDL
+1402 QKMSNATRVGL

-1424 KFTLNY
+1424 EFTLDY

-1443 TGNRY
+1443 TGKRY

-1462 KSNNGRFYL
+1462 KSNDGRFYL

>member
-1 MRVFF
+1 M
-6 QTSRQR
+6 Q
-12 SFLSACRI
+12 
-20 ARKKWSASVP
+20 
-30 LLLAALLTVVFY
+30 
-42 SCRDE
+42 
-47 DLLPS
+47 
-52 VQSVEHNGTRTE
+52 
-64 DNANTSG
+64 
-71 LTISGDIKKFYDD
+71 
-84 KNNLLYSG
+84 
-92 YTYAPSRRVP
+92 
-102 LVGEGRVINQIT
+102 
-114 KNLVGVLSNSDN
+114 
-126 KLEYLVDKNLDN
+126 
-138 SVKLTGLAEVN
+138 
-149 TGLPILSVKD
+149 
-159 VNRVYYDSSNG
+159 
-170 IKVGFLYKDPGGLL
+170 
-184 SLNVLKGFWV
+184 GFWV
-194 KTYLKGEEQDGSST
+194 KTYLKGKEQDGSST
-208 SGSGDD
+208 SGSGDN
-214 FQLLN
+214 FKLLN

-273 ASFGYYKEAETN
+273 AEKHEYPYAEQERPLHPLPKGDLVNESLTDGPVCELISGLLGGGLTCRVDFGATIPVGSEVGYYTK
-285 SGLGNTNNLIDEY
+285 G
-298 PDNSE
+298 
-303 QLSMLGHHELYVDF
+303 
-317 NEKIVKDSE
+317 
-326 IGFKTGG
+326 GG
-333 LKTLDIDLT
+333 LASISLGATKLNAYDT
-342 GLSLF
+342 GD
-347 ELTNNDVNNK
+347 NNPQSINT
-357 YVWGNEKVLSGGIGI
+357 EGGIGV
-372 SLLGTQDGSMS
+372 S
-383 AIAKEDCYGVKIKLN
+383 A
-398 TGLVGGLLDAILGLL
+398 LVGGAREFSMILTKENAQRLELDLPSGINLLSAVQV
-413 GNTHYYYAYSRDPVE
+413 HYAYSRDPVE

-443 TDYYNLPTPSDD
+443 TDYYDLPTPSE
-455 GSVSYSL
+455 GTVIYSL
-462 DRWPSGATSPSISG
+462 ISSPNGVTSPEISG
-476 NRITGMTVNGDYVVQ
+476 NHITGMTVNGDYAVKAV
-491 AIYKRGEETSWSYAV
+491 YTREEKETSWSYAV
-506 IHRDKKEAE
+506 IHRNKKEAV
-515 AGCNTMMINTSA
+515 AGCNTMMINTSE

-551 NRQNLVDDDYTNY
+551 NRQNLVDGDYTNY

-592 GGKTRVGFVMQTNN
+592 GKTRVGFVMQTNN

-618 IRLYNDGK
+618 IRLYKDGE

-650 LRFYVETDQTFDQ
+650 LRFYVETDKTFDQ

-688 VTCEEYAGTSEACM
+688 TTCEEYAGTSEACM

-717 ETKSSSAASV
+717 ETKSSSVASV
-727 GSTMNNLSY
+727 GATTNNLSY

-761 VKFNSIRGGQPVG
+761 VKFNSIRGGQPLG

-803 ASESTSGGLASIE
+803 ASESTSSGLASIE

-829 PLQDYDEVRISFPSL
+829 PLQDYNEVRISFPSL

-871 EEPDD
+871 EELEV
-876 QGGTDGITYKSITE
+876 QGEIDIVYRGITE
-890 HVCVDETNDLGK
+890 HVCVDETTYLGN
-902 VRISVDAQ
+902 VRISVDA
-910 DDKVGTKLTFTCYP
+910 KPELLGTELTFTCYP

-930 KIEQEAELQQ
+930 KIEQEAALQQ
-940 DDKGYFFELSL
+940 DNNGYFFELSL

-980 NAADTDWNNWSN
+980 NASDTDWNNWNN

-1002 NVVIPTGATRYPN
+1002 NVVIPAGATRYPN
-1015 LKAWGSVDKFYGGNY
+1015 LNAWGSVDKFYGGNY

-1112 RAVTTATSGTDLNGT
+1112 RAVTTATSGTDPNGT
-1127 VAATADWS
+1127 VAATVDWS

-1141 AQLYEQAQGIKM
+1141 AQPYEQAQGIKM
-1153 MVGNEG
+1153 MVGN
-1159 DGTSYRL
+1159 DWGTSYRL

-1177 YTLSGGWVKE
+1177 YTLSGGWVKK

-1204 ESGFKPENAGR
+1204 VIGFNPENAGS
-1215 SFTFKLRNEE
+1215 SFTFELRNEE

-1257 RIIDSENVFGEEE
+1257 RIIDSENIFGGEE

-1276 LSENGNLSFDVAG
+1276 LGENGDLSFDVAG

-1297 LQAFYVEASGDNA
+1297 LQAFYVEVSGDYA
-1310 SDNVDITYTSNMF
+1310 SDNVNITYTSNMF
-1323 VQPFASTATRSS
+1323 VQPSASTATRSS
-1335 RSASVPAAGEMKIS
+1335 RSASVPTAGEMKIS

-1358 CSLLRSA
+1358 CSLLHSA

-1373 KEDVITLIDENFM
+1373 KEDIVSLIDEDFM
-1386 PKVKVYTVAGK
+1386 PKVKVYTVADK

-1402 QKIKNAARVDL
+1402 QKMSNATRVGL

-1424 KFTLNY
+1424 EFTLDY

-1443 TGNRY
+1443 TGKRY

-1462 KSNNGRFYL
+1462 KSNDGRFYL

>member
-1 MRVFF
+1 MSVFF

-12 SFLSACRI
+12 SFLSVCRI
-20 ARKKWSASVP
+20 AGKKWSASVP
-30 LLLAALLTVVFY
+30 LFLAALLTVVFY

-52 VQSVEHNGTRTE
+52 VQSFEQGGTRAET
-64 DNANTSG
+64 ASTSG
-71 LTISGDIKKFYDD
+71 LDVVQDA
-84 KNNLLYSG
+84 
-92 YTYAPSRRVP
+92 TYGATYKPNCRVP

-138 SVKLTGLAEVN
+138 FVSLKGLAEVN
-149 TGLPILSVKD
+149 AGLPILSVKD

-184 SLNVLKGFWV
+184 SLNVLQGFWV
-194 KTYLKGEEQDGSST
+194 KTYLKGKEQDGSST
-208 SGSGDD
+208 SGSGEN

-273 ASFGYYKEAETN
+273 AEKH
-285 SGLGNTNNLIDEY
+285 EY
-298 PDNSE
+298 PYAE
-303 QLSMLGHHELYVDF
+303 QERPLHPLSKGDLV
-317 NEKIVKDSE
+317 NES
-326 IGFKTGG
+326 
-333 LKTLDIDLT
+333 LT
-342 GLSLF
+342 
-347 ELTNNDVNNK
+347 
-357 YVWGNEKVLSGGIGI
+357 
-372 SLLGTQDGSMS
+372 DGPVC
-383 AIAKEDCYGVKIKLN
+383 E
-398 TGLVGGLLDAILGLL
+398 LVGGLLGGGLTCRVDFGATIPVGSEVGYYTTGGGLASISLGATKLNAYDTSDNNPQSINAESGIGVSALAGGAREFSMILTKKDTRRLELDLPSGINLL
-413 GNTHYYYAYSRDPVE
+413 SAVQVHYAYSRDPVE

-443 TDYYNLPTPSDD
+443 TDYYNLPTPSE
-455 GSVSYSL
+455 GTVIYSL
-462 DRWPSGATSPSISG
+462 ISSPNGVTSPEISG
-476 NRITGMTVNGDYVVQ
+476 NHITGMTVNGDYVVK
-491 AIYKRGEETSWSYAV
+491 AVYTREEKEISWSYAV
-506 IHRDKKEAE
+506 IHRNKKEAE
-515 AGCNTMMINTSA
+515 AGCNTMMINTSG
-527 NQGQYTVVESSGS
+527 NEGQYTVVESSGS

-551 NRQNLVDDDYTNY
+551 NRQNLVDGDYTNY

-587 IAPQG
+587 IALQG

-618 IRLYNDGK
+618 IRLYKDGK

-650 LRFYVETDQTFDQ
+650 LRFYVETDRTFDQ

-717 ETKSSSAASV
+717 ETKSSSVASV
-727 GSTMNNLSY
+727 GATTNNLSY

-753 LISRSTVA
+753 LISRPTVA
-761 VKFNSIRGGQPVG
+761 VKFNSIRGGQPLG

-803 ASESTSGGLASIE
+803 ASESTSSGLASIE

-829 PLQDYDEVRISFPSL
+829 PLQDYNEVRISFPSL

-871 EEPDD
+871 EELEV
-876 QGGTDGITYKSITE
+876 QGEIDIVYRDITE
-890 HVCVDETNDLGK
+890 HVCVDETTYLGN
-902 VRISVDAQ
+902 VRISVDA
-910 DDKVGTKLTFTCYP
+910 KPELLGTELTFTCYP

-930 KIEQEAELQQ
+930 KIEQEAALQQ
-940 DDKGYFFELSL
+940 DNNGYFFELSL

-980 NAADTDWNNWSN
+980 NALDTDWNNWNN

-1002 NVVIPTGATRYPN
+1002 NVVIPAGATRYPN
-1015 LKAWGSVDKFYGGNY
+1015 LNAWGSVDKFYGGNY

-1112 RAVTTATSGTDLNGT
+1112 RAVTTATSGTDPNGT
-1127 VAATADWS
+1127 VVATADWS

-1141 AQLYEQAQGIKM
+1141 AQPYEQAQGIKM
-1153 MVGNEG
+1153 MVGN
-1159 DGTSYRL
+1159 DWGTSYRL

-1177 YTLSGGWVKE
+1177 YTLSGGWVKK

-1204 ESGFKPENAGR
+1204 VIGFNPENAGS
-1215 SFTFKLRNEE
+1215 SFTFELRNEE
-1225 QGATYFVAGNP
+1225 QGATCFVAGNP

-1257 RIIDSENVFGEEE
+1257 RIIDSENIFGGKE

-1276 LSENGNLSFDVAG
+1276 LGENGDLSFDVAG

-1297 LQAFYVEASGDNA
+1297 LQAFYVEVSGDYA
-1310 SDNVDITYTSNMF
+1310 SDNVNITYTSNMF
-1323 VQPFASTATRSS
+1323 VQPSASTATRSS
-1335 RSASVPAAGEMKIS
+1335 RSASVPTAGEMKIS

-1373 KEDVITLIDENFM
+1373 KEDIVSLIDEDFM
-1386 PKVKVYTVAGK
+1386 PKVKVYTVADK

-1402 QKIKNAARVDL
+1402 QKMSNATRVGL

-1424 KFTLNY
+1424 EFTLDY

-1443 TGNRY
+1443 TGKRY

-1462 KSNNGRFYL
+1462 KSNDGRFYL

>member
-1 MRVFF
+1 MSVFF

-20 ARKKWSASVP
+20 AGKKWSASVP
-30 LLLAALLTVVFY
+30 LFLAALLTVVFY

-52 VQSVEHNGTRTE
+52 VQSFEQGGTRAE
-64 DNANTSG
+64 AASTSG
-71 LTISGDIKKFYDD
+71 LDVVQDATGA
-84 KNNLLYSG
+84 
-92 YTYAPSRRVP
+92 TYKPNCRVP

-138 SVKLTGLAEVN
+138 SVSLKGLAEVN
-149 TGLPILSVKD
+149 AGLPILSVKD

-170 IKVGFLYKDPGGLL
+170 IKVGFLYKAPGGLL
-184 SLNVLKGFWV
+184 SLNVLQGFWV
-194 KTYLKGEEQDGSST
+194 KTYLKGKEQDGSST
-208 SGSGDD
+208 SGSGDK

-242 VRIGCASID
+242 VRIGCASIS

-273 ASFGYYKEAETN
+273 AETYA
-285 SGLGNTNNLIDEY
+285 Y
-298 PDNSE
+298 PTAK
-303 QLSMLGHHELYVDF
+303 Q
-317 NEKIVKDSE
+317 EKPAH
-326 IGFKTGG
+326 
-333 LKTLDIDLT
+333 
-342 GLSLF
+342 
-347 ELTNNDVNNK
+347 
-357 YVWGNEKVLSGGIGI
+357 
-372 SLLGTQDGSMS
+372 LGTGDLVNKNLNDGPVC
-383 AIAKEDCYGVKIKLN
+383 E
-398 TGLVGGLLDAILGLL
+398 LVSGLL
-413 GNTHYYYAYSRDPVE
+413 GGLTCRVDFGATIPVDSEVGYYTTGGGLASISLGATKLNAYDTSDNNPQSINTESGIGVSALAGGAREFSMILTKENAQRLELDLPSGINLLSAVRVHYAYSRDPVE

-443 TDYYNLPTPSDD
+443 TDYYNLPTPSD
-455 GSVSYSL
+455 GTVSYSL
-462 DRWPSGATSPSISG
+462 FSSPDGATSSISG
-476 NRITGMTVNGDYVVQ
+476 NRITGMTVNGDYVVK
-491 AIYKRGEETSWSYAV
+491 AVYTREEKETSWSYAV
-506 IHRDKKEAE
+506 IHRNKKEAE
-515 AGCNTMMINTSA
+515 AGCNTMMINTSG
-527 NQGQYTVVESSGS
+527 NEGQYTVVESSGS

-551 NRQNLVDDDYTNY
+551 NRQNLVDGDYTNY

-587 IAPQG
+587 IALQG

-618 IRLYNDGK
+618 IRLYKDGK

-650 LRFYVETDQTFDQ
+650 LRFYVETDRTFDQ

-717 ETKSSSAASV
+717 ETKSSSVASV
-727 GSTMNNLSY
+727 GATTNNLSY

-753 LISRSTVA
+753 LISRPTVA
-761 VKFNSIRGGQPVG
+761 VKFNSIRGGQPLG

-803 ASESTSGGLASIE
+803 ASESTSSGLASIE

-829 PLQDYDEVRISFPSL
+829 PLQDYNEVRISFPSL

-871 EEPDD
+871 EELEV
-876 QGGTDGITYKSITE
+876 QGEIDIVYRDITE
-890 HVCVDETNDLGK
+890 HVCVDETTYLGN
-902 VRISVDAQ
+902 VRISVDA
-910 DDKVGTKLTFTCYP
+910 KPELLGTELTFTCYP

-930 KIEQEAELQQ
+930 KIEQEAALQQ
-940 DDKGYFFELSL
+940 DNNGYFFELSL

-980 NAADTDWNNWSN
+980 NASDTDWNNWSN

-1002 NVVIPTGATRYPN
+1002 NVVIPAGATRYPN
-1015 LKAWGSVDKFYGGNY
+1015 LNAWGSVDKFYGGNY

-1112 RAVTTATSGTDLNGT
+1112 RAVTTATSGTNGT
-1127 VAATADWS
+1127 VVATADWS

-1141 AQLYEQAQGIKM
+1141 AQPYEQAQGIKM
-1153 MVGNEG
+1153 MVGN
-1159 DGTSYRL
+1159 DWGTSYRL

-1177 YTLSGGWVKE
+1177 YTLSGGWVKK

-1204 ESGFKPENAGR
+1204 VIGFNPENAGS
-1215 SFTFKLRNEE
+1215 SFTFELRNEE
-1225 QGATYFVAGNP
+1225 QGATCFVAGNP

-1257 RIIDSENVFGEEE
+1257 RIIDSENIFGGKE

-1276 LSENGNLSFDVAG
+1276 LGENGDLSFDVAG

-1297 LQAFYVEASGDNA
+1297 LQAFYVEVSGDYA
-1310 SDNVDITYTSNMF
+1310 SDNVNITYTSNMF
-1323 VQPFASTATRSS
+1323 VQPSASTATRSS
-1335 RSASVPAAGEMKIS
+1335 RSASVPTAGEMKIS

-1373 KEDVITLIDENFM
+1373 KEDIVSLIDEDFM
-1386 PKVKVYTVAGK
+1386 PKVKVYTVADK

-1402 QKIKNAARVDL
+1402 QKMSNATRVGL

-1424 KFTLNY
+1424 EFTLDY

-1443 TGNRY
+1443 TGKRY

-1462 KSNNGRFYL
+1462 KSNDGRFYL

>member
-1 MRVFF
+1 MSVFF

-20 ARKKWSASVP
+20 AGKKWSASVP
-30 LLLAALLTVVFY
+30 LFLAALLTVVFY

-52 VQSVEHNGTRTE
+52 VQSFEQGGTRAE
-64 DNANTSG
+64 AASTSG
-71 LTISGDIKKFYDD
+71 LDVVQDA
-84 KNNLLYSG
+84 
-92 YTYAPSRRVP
+92 TYGATYKPNCRVP

-138 SVKLTGLAEVN
+138 FVSLKGLAEVN
-149 TGLPILSVKD
+149 AGLPILSVKD
-159 VNRVYYDSSNG
+159 VNRVYYDSSNV

-184 SLNVLKGFWV
+184 SLDVLKGFWV

-208 SGSGDD
+208 LGSGEN

-242 VRIGCASID
+242 VRIGCASIS
-251 VDVLS
+251 VEVLS

-273 ASFGYYKEAETN
+273 AEKH
-285 SGLGNTNNLIDEY
+285 EY
-298 PDNSE
+298 PYAE
-303 QLSMLGHHELYVDF
+303 QERPLHPLSKGDLVNESLTDGPVCEL
-317 NEKIVKDSE
+317 
-326 IGFKTGG
+326 
-333 LKTLDIDLT
+333 
-342 GLSLF
+342 
-347 ELTNNDVNNK
+347 
-357 YVWGNEKVLSGGIGI
+357 I
-372 SLLGTQDGSMS
+372 S
-383 AIAKEDCYGVKIKLN
+383 
-398 TGLVGGLLDAILGLL
+398 GLL
-413 GNTHYYYAYSRDPVE
+413 GGLTCRVDFGATIPVGSEVGYYTKGGGLASISLGATKLNAYDTGDNNPQSINTESGIGVSALAGGAREFSMILTKKDTRRLELDLPSGINLLSAVQVHYAYSRDPVE

-443 TDYYNLPTPSDD
+443 TDYYNLPTPSE
-455 GSVSYSL
+455 GTVIYSL
-462 DRWPSGATSPSISG
+462 ISWPSGATSPSISG
-476 NRITGMTVNGDYVVQ
+476 NHMTGMTVNGDYVVK
-491 AIYKRGEETSWSYAV
+491 AVYTREEKETSWSYAV
-506 IHRDKKEAE
+506 IHRNKKEAV
-515 AGCNTMMINTSA
+515 AGCNTMMINTSG
-527 NQGQYTVVESSGS
+527 NEGQYTVVESSGS

-551 NRQNLVDDDYTNY
+551 NRQNLVDGDYTNY

-592 GGKTRVGFVMQTNN
+592 GKTRVGFVMQTNN

-618 IRLYNDGK
+618 IRLYKDGE

-635 NDAVGVGLVGNDGSK
+635 NDAIGVGLVGNDGSK
-650 LRFYVETDQTFDQ
+650 LRFYVETDKTFDQ

-688 VTCEEYAGTSEACM
+688 TTCEEYAGTSEACM

-727 GSTMNNLSY
+727 GATMNNLSY

-761 VKFNSIRGGQPVG
+761 VKFNSIRGGQPLG

-876 QGGTDGITYKSITE
+876 QGETDITYRSITE
-890 HVCVDETNDLGK
+890 HVCVDETTYLGN
-902 VRISVDAQ
+902 VRISVDA
-910 DDKVGTKLTFTCYP
+910 KSELLGTELTFTCYP
-924 YNGNGQ
+924 YNGNEQ
-930 KIEQEAELQQ
+930 KIEQKAELQQ

-980 NAADTDWNNWSN
+980 NASDTDWNNWSN

-1002 NVVIPTGATRYPN
+1002 NVVIPAGATRYPN
-1015 LKAWGSVDKFYGGNY
+1015 LNAWGSVDKFYGGNY

-1066 ISTPLHGMVTGD
+1066 ISTPLHGMITGD

-1089 TPLNGATYREVRHN
+1089 TPLKEDTYREVRHN
-1103 PVVRQKMYS
+1103 PIVRQKMYS
-1112 RAVTTATSGTDLNGT
+1112 RAVTTATSGTDSNGT
-1127 VAATADWS
+1127 VVATADWS

-1141 AQLYEQAQGIKM
+1141 AQPYEQAQGIKM
-1153 MVGNEG
+1153 MVGN
-1159 DGTSYRL
+1159 DWGTSYRL

-1177 YTLSGGWVKE
+1177 YTLSGRWVKK

-1215 SFTFKLRNEE
+1215 SFTFELRNEE

-1257 RIIDSENVFGEEE
+1257 RIIDSESVFGEEE

-1276 LSENGNLSFDVAG
+1276 LGKNGDLSFDVAG

-1297 LQAFYVEASGDNA
+1297 LQAFYVEALEGYT
-1310 SDNVDITYTSNMF
+1310 SDNVNITYTSDMF
-1323 VQPFASTATRSS
+1323 VQPSASTATRSS
-1335 RSASVPAAGEMKIS
+1335 RSASVPTAGEMKIS

-1358 CSLLRSA
+1358 CSLIRSA

-1373 KEDVITLIDENFM
+1373 KEDIVSLIDEDFM
-1386 PKVKVYTVAGK
+1386 PKVKVYTVADK

-1402 QKIKNAARVDL
+1402 QKMSNATRVGL

-1424 KFTLNY
+1424 EFTLDY

-1443 TGNRY
+1443 TGKRY

-1462 KSNNGRFYL
+1462 KSNDGRFYL

>member
-1 MRVFF
+1 MSVFF

-20 ARKKWSASVP
+20 AGKKWSASVP
-30 LLLAALLTVVFY
+30 LFLAALLTVVFY

-52 VQSVEHNGTRTE
+52 VQSFEQGGTRAET
-64 DNANTSG
+64 ASTSG
-71 LTISGDIKKFYDD
+71 LDVVQDA
-84 KNNLLYSG
+84 
-92 YTYAPSRRVP
+92 TYGATYKPNCRVP

-138 SVKLTGLAEVN
+138 FVSLKGLAEVN
-149 TGLPILSVKD
+149 AGLPILSVKD

-184 SLNVLKGFWV
+184 SLNVLQGFWV
-194 KTYLKGEEQDGSST
+194 KTYLKGKEQDGSST
-208 SGSGDD
+208 SGSGEN

-273 ASFGYYKEAETN
+273 AEKH
-285 SGLGNTNNLIDEY
+285 EY
-298 PDNSE
+298 PYAE
-303 QLSMLGHHELYVDF
+303 QERPLHHLSKGDLVNESLTDGPVCELV
-317 NEKIVKDSE
+317 S
-326 IGFKTGG
+326 
-333 LKTLDIDLT
+333 
-342 GLSLF
+342 
-347 ELTNNDVNNK
+347 
-357 YVWGNEKVLSGGIGI
+357 
-372 SLLGTQDGSMS
+372 
-383 AIAKEDCYGVKIKLN
+383 
-398 TGLVGGLLDAILGLL
+398 GLL
-413 GNTHYYYAYSRDPVE
+413 GGGLTCRVDFGATIPVGSEVGYYTTGGGLASISLGATELNAYDTSDNNPQSINAESGIGVSALAGGAREFSMILTKKDTRRLELDLPSGINLLSAVQVHYAYSRDPVE

-443 TDYYNLPTPSDD
+443 TDYYNLPTPSE
-455 GSVSYSL
+455 GTVIYSL
-462 DRWPSGATSPSISG
+462 ISSPNGVTSPEISG
-476 NRITGMTVNGDYVVQ
+476 NHITGMTVNGDYVVK
-491 AIYKRGEETSWSYAV
+491 AVYTREEKEISWSYAV
-506 IHRDKKEAE
+506 IHRNKKEAE
-515 AGCNTMMINTSA
+515 AGCNTMMINTSG
-527 NQGQYTVVESSGS
+527 NEGQYTVVESSGS

-551 NRQNLVDDDYTNY
+551 NRQNLVDGDYTNY

-587 IAPQG
+587 IALQG

-618 IRLYNDGK
+618 IRLYKDGK

-650 LRFYVETDQTFDQ
+650 LRFYVETDRTFDQ

-717 ETKSSSAASV
+717 ETKSSSVASV
-727 GSTMNNLSY
+727 GATTNNLSY

-753 LISRSTVA
+753 LISRPTVA
-761 VKFNSIRGGQPVG
+761 VKFNSIRGGQPLG

-803 ASESTSGGLASIE
+803 ASESTSSGLASIE

-829 PLQDYDEVRISFPSL
+829 PLQDYNEVRISFPSL

-871 EEPDD
+871 EELEV
-876 QGGTDGITYKSITE
+876 QGEIDIVYRDITE
-890 HVCVDETNDLGK
+890 HVCVGEKTYLGN
-902 VRISVDAQ
+902 VRISVDA
-910 DDKVGTKLTFTCYP
+910 KPELLGTELTFTCYP

-930 KIEQEAELQQ
+930 KIEQEAALQQ
-940 DDKGYFFELSL
+940 DNNGYFFELSL

-980 NAADTDWNNWSN
+980 NALDTDWNNWNN

-1002 NVVIPTGATRYPN
+1002 KVVIPAGATRYPN
-1015 LKAWGSVDKFYGGNY
+1015 LNAWGSVDKFYGGNY

-1089 TPLNGATYREVRHN
+1089 TPLNGAAYREVRHN

-1112 RAVTTATSGTDLNGT
+1112 RAVTTATSGTDPNGT
-1127 VAATADWS
+1127 VVATADWS

-1141 AQLYEQAQGIKM
+1141 AQPYEQAQGIKM
-1153 MVGNEG
+1153 MVGN
-1159 DGTSYRL
+1159 DWGTSYRL

-1177 YTLSGGWVKE
+1177 YTLSGGWVKK

-1204 ESGFKPENAGR
+1204 VIGFNPENAGS
-1215 SFTFKLRNEE
+1215 SFTFELRNEE
-1225 QGATYFVAGNP
+1225 QGATCFVAGNP

-1257 RIIDSENVFGEEE
+1257 RIIDSENIFGGKE

-1276 LSENGNLSFDVAG
+1276 LGENGDLSFDVAG

-1297 LQAFYVEASGDNA
+1297 LQAFYVEVSGDYA
-1310 SDNVDITYTSNMF
+1310 SDNVNITYTSNMF
-1323 VQPFASTATRSS
+1323 VQPSASTATRSS
-1335 RSASVPAAGEMKIS
+1335 RSASVPTAGEMKIS

-1373 KEDVITLIDENFM
+1373 KEDIVSLIDEDFM
-1386 PKVKVYTVAGK
+1386 PKVKVYTVADK

-1402 QKIKNAARVDL
+1402 QKMSNATRVGL

-1424 KFTLNY
+1424 EFTLDY

-1443 TGNRY
+1443 TGKRY

-1462 KSNNGRFYL
+1462 KSNDGRFYL

>member
-1 MRVFF
+1 MSVFF

-20 ARKKWSASVP
+20 AGKKWSASVP
-30 LLLAALLTVVFY
+30 LFLAALLTVVFY

-52 VQSVEHNGTRTE
+52 VQSFEQGGTRAE
-64 DNANTSG
+64 AASTSG
-71 LTISGDIKKFYDD
+71 LDVVQDA
-84 KNNLLYSG
+84 
-92 YTYAPSRRVP
+92 TYGATYKPNCRVP

-138 SVKLTGLAEVN
+138 FVSLKGLAEVN
-149 TGLPILSVKD
+149 AGLPILSVKD

-184 SLNVLKGFWV
+184 SLDVLKGFWV

-208 SGSGDD
+208 LGSGEN

-242 VRIGCASID
+242 VRIGCASIS
-251 VDVLS
+251 VEVLS

-273 ASFGYYKEAETN
+273 AEKHEYPYAEQERPLHPLSKGDLVNESLTDGPVCELISGLLGGLTCRVDFGATIPVGSEVGYYT
-285 SGLGNTNNLIDEY
+285 
-298 PDNSE
+298 
-303 QLSMLGHHELYVDF
+303 
-317 NEKIVKDSE
+317 
-326 IGFKTGG
+326 TGG
-333 LKTLDIDLT
+333 GLASISLGATKLNAYDT
-342 GLSLF
+342 GD
-347 ELTNNDVNNK
+347 NNPQSINT
-357 YVWGNEKVLSGGIGI
+357 ESGIGV
-372 SLLGTQDGSMS
+372 S
-383 AIAKEDCYGVKIKLN
+383 A
-398 TGLVGGLLDAILGLL
+398 LVGGAREFSMILTKKDTRRLELDLPSGINLLSAVKV
-413 GNTHYYYAYSRDPVE
+413 HYAYSRDPVE

-443 TDYYNLPTPSDD
+443 TDYYNLPTPSE
-455 GSVSYSL
+455 GTVIYSL
-462 DRWPSGATSPSISG
+462 ISWPSGATSPSISG
-476 NRITGMTVNGDYVVQ
+476 NHMTGMTVNGDYVVK
-491 AIYKRGEETSWSYAV
+491 AVYTREEKETSWSYAV
-506 IHRDKKEAE
+506 IHRNKKEAV
-515 AGCNTMMINTSA
+515 AGCNTMMINTSG
-527 NQGQYTVVESSGS
+527 NEGQYTVVESSGS

-551 NRQNLVDDDYTNY
+551 NRQNLVDGDYTNY

-592 GGKTRVGFVMQTNN
+592 GKTRVGFVMQTNN

-618 IRLYNDGK
+618 IRLYKDGE

-635 NDAVGVGLVGNDGSK
+635 NDAIGVGLVGNDGSK
-650 LRFYVETDQTFDQ
+650 LRFYVETDKTFDQ

-688 VTCEEYAGTSEACM
+688 TTCEEYAGTSEACM

-727 GSTMNNLSY
+727 GATMNNLSY

-761 VKFNSIRGGQPVG
+761 VKFNSIRGGQPLG

-829 PLQDYDEVRISFPSL
+829 PLQGYDEVRISFPSL

-876 QGGTDGITYKSITE
+876 QGETDIAYKSITE
-890 HVCVDETNDLGK
+890 HVCVDETTYLGN
-902 VRISVDAQ
+902 VRIFVDAQ

-930 KIEQEAELQQ
+930 KIEQEAELRQ

-980 NAADTDWNNWSN
+980 NASDTDWNNWSN

-1002 NVVIPTGATRYPN
+1002 NVVIPAGATRYPDLN
-1015 LKAWGSVDKFYGGNY
+1015 AWGSVDKFYGGNY

-1066 ISTPLHGMVTGD
+1066 ISTPLHGMITGD

-1103 PVVRQKMYS
+1103 PIVRQKMYS
-1112 RAVTTATSGTDLNGT
+1112 RAVTTATSGTNGT
-1127 VAATADWS
+1127 VVATADWS

-1141 AQLYEQAQGIKM
+1141 AQPYEQAQGIKM

-1177 YTLSGGWVKE
+1177 YTLSGRWVKE

-1276 LSENGNLSFDVAG
+1276 LGKNGDLSFNVAG

-1297 LQAFYVEASGDNA
+1297 LQAFYVEALEGYT
-1310 SDNVDITYTSNMF
+1310 SDNVNITYTSDMF
-1323 VQPFASTATRSS
+1323 VQPSASTATRSS

-1358 CSLLRSA
+1358 CSLIRSA

-1373 KEDVITLIDENFM
+1373 KEDIVSLIDEDFM
-1386 PKVKVYTVAGK
+1386 PKVKVYTVADK

-1402 QKIKNAARVDL
+1402 QEMSNATRVDL

-1424 KFTLNY
+1424 EFTLDY

-1443 TGNRY
+1443 TGKRY

-1462 KSNNGRFYL
+1462 KSNDGRFYL

>member
-1 MRVFF
+1 MSVFF

-20 ARKKWSASVP
+20 AGKKWSASVP
-30 LLLAALLTVVFY
+30 LFLAALLTVVFY

-52 VQSVEHNGTRTE
+52 VQSFEQGGTRAE
-64 DNANTSG
+64 AASTSG
-71 LTISGDIKKFYDD
+71 LDVVQGA
-84 KNNLLYSG
+84 
-92 YTYAPSRRVP
+92 TYGATYKPNCRVP

-138 SVKLTGLAEVN
+138 SVSLKGLAEVN
-149 TGLPILSVKD
+149 AGLPILSVKD

-170 IKVGFLYKDPGGLL
+170 IKVGFLYKAPGGLL
-184 SLNVLKGFWV
+184 SLNVLQGFWV

-208 SGSGDD
+208 SGSGDN
-214 FQLLN
+214 FKLLN

-251 VDVLS
+251 VEVLS

-273 ASFGYYKEAETN
+273 AETYAYPTAKQEKPAHWGTGDLVNKNLNDGPVCELVSGLLGGGLTCRVDFGATIPVGSEVGYYT
-285 SGLGNTNNLIDEY
+285 
-298 PDNSE
+298 
-303 QLSMLGHHELYVDF
+303 
-317 NEKIVKDSE
+317 
-326 IGFKTGG
+326 TGG
-333 LKTLDIDLT
+333 GLASISLGATKLNAYDT
-342 GLSLF
+342 GD
-347 ELTNNDVNNK
+347 NNPQSINT
-357 YVWGNEKVLSGGIGI
+357 ESGIGV
-372 SLLGTQDGSMS
+372 S
-383 AIAKEDCYGVKIKLN
+383 A
-398 TGLVGGLLDAILGLL
+398 LVGGAREFSMILTKKDTRRLELDLPSGINLLSAVKV
-413 GNTHYYYAYSRDPVE
+413 HYAYSRDPVE

-443 TDYYNLPTPSDD
+443 TDYYNLPTPSE
-455 GSVSYSL
+455 GTVIYSL
-462 DRWPSGATSPSISG
+462 ISWPSGATSPSISG
-476 NRITGMTVNGDYVVQ
+476 NHMTGMTVNGDYVVK
-491 AIYKRGEETSWSYAV
+491 AVYTREEKEISWSYAV
-506 IHRDKKEAE
+506 IHRNKKEAE

-551 NRQNLVDDDYTNY
+551 NRQNLVDGDYTNY

-592 GGKTRVGFVMQTNN
+592 GKTRVGFVMQTNN

-618 IRLYNDGK
+618 IRLYKDGE

-650 LRFYVETDQTFDQ
+650 LRFYVETDKTFDQ

-688 VTCEEYAGTSEACM
+688 TTCEEYAGTSEACM
-702 EMITAQ
+702 EIITAQ

-717 ETKSSSAASV
+717 ETKSSSVASV
-727 GSTMNNLSY
+727 GTTMNNLSY

-761 VKFNSIRGGQPVG
+761 VKFNSIRGGQPLG

-829 PLQDYDEVRISFPSL
+829 PLQGYDEVRISFPSL

-876 QGGTDGITYKSITE
+876 QGETDIAYKSITE
-890 HVCVDETNDLGK
+890 HVCVDETTYLGN
-902 VRISVDAQ
+902 VRIFVDAQ

-930 KIEQEAELQQ
+930 KIEQEAELRQ

-980 NAADTDWNNWSN
+980 NASDTDWNNWSN
-992 WTDGSPWGCT
+992 WSDGSPWGCT
-1002 NVVIPTGATRYPN
+1002 NVVIPAGATRYPDLN
-1015 LKAWGSVDKFYGGNY
+1015 AWGSVDKFYGGNY

-1103 PVVRQKMYS
+1103 PIVRQKMYS
-1112 RAVTTATSGTDLNGT
+1112 RAVTTATSGTNGT
-1127 VAATADWS
+1127 VVATADWS

-1141 AQLYEQAQGIKM
+1141 AQPYEQAQGIKM
-1153 MVGNEG
+1153 MVGN
-1159 DGTSYRL
+1159 DWGTSYRL

-1177 YTLSGGWVKE
+1177 YTLSGGWVKK

-1215 SFTFKLRNEE
+1215 SFTFELRNEE

-1257 RIIDSENVFGEEE
+1257 RIIDSESVFGEEE

-1276 LSENGNLSFDVAG
+1276 LGKNGDLSFDVAG

-1297 LQAFYVEASGDNA
+1297 LQAFYVEALEGYT
-1310 SDNVDITYTSNMF
+1310 SDNVNITYTSDMF
-1323 VQPFASTATRSS
+1323 VQPSASTATRSS
-1335 RSASVPAAGEMKIS
+1335 RSASVPTAGEMKIS

-1358 CSLLRSA
+1358 CSLIRSA

-1373 KEDVITLIDENFM
+1373 KEDIVSLIDEDFM
-1386 PKVKVYTVAGK
+1386 PKVKVYTVADK

-1402 QKIKNAARVDL
+1402 QKMSNATRVDL

-1424 KFTLNY
+1424 EFTLDY

-1443 TGNRY
+1443 TGKRY

-1462 KSNNGRFYL
+1462 KSNDGRFYL

>member
-20 ARKKWSASVP
+20 AGKKWSASVP

-64 DNANTSG
+64 TASTSG
-71 LTISGDIKKFYDD
+71 LDVEQ
-84 KNNLLYSG
+84 NE
-92 YTYAPSRRVP
+92 TYGATYKPNRRVP

-114 KNLVGVLSNSDN
+114 KNLVGVLSSSDN
-126 KLEYLVDKNLDN
+126 KLEYLVDKDLTN
-138 SVKLTGLAEVN
+138 SVSLKGLAEVN

-184 SLNVLKGFWV
+184 SLNVLKGFWI
-194 KTYLKGEEQDGSST
+194 KTYLKGKKQDGSST
-208 SGSGDD
+208 SGSGDS

-232 SFTTTKPFDE
+232 SFTTTEPFDE
-242 VRIGCASID
+242 VRIGCGSIS

-256 GLEFYYAFVGE
+256 GLEFYYAFVGD
-267 NPKKIA
+267 NPEKIA
-273 ASFGYYKEAETN
+273 ASFGYYTKAETN
-285 SGLGNTNNLIDEY
+285 PGSITGLGNTNNLIDDSPY
-298 PDNSE
+298 NSE
-303 QLSMLGHHELYVDF
+303 QLSKLGHHELYVDF
-317 NEKIVKDSE
+317 NEKIVKGSE

-333 LKTLDIDLT
+333 FKTLDINLT

-398 TGLVGGLLDAILGLL
+398 TGLVGGLLDTVLGLL
-413 GNTHYYYAYSRDPVE
+413 GNTYYYYAYSRDPVE

-443 TDYYNLPTPSDD
+443 TDYYNLPTPSD
-455 GSVSYSL
+455 GTVSYS
-462 DRWPSGATSPSISG
+462 PISYPEGATPPNISG
-476 NRITGMTVNGDYVVQ
+476 NHMTGMTVNGDYVIRAV
-491 AIYKRGEETSWSYAV
+491 YTREGETSWSYAV
-506 IHRDKKEAE
+506 IHRNKKEAE
-515 AGCNTMMINTSA
+515 AGCNTMMINTSE

-551 NRQNLVDDDYTNY
+551 DRPNLVDGDYTNY

-578 LAGVHSSQD
+578 LAGIHSSQD

-592 GGKTRVGFVMQTNN
+592 GEKTRVGFVMQTNN

-618 IRLYNDGK
+618 IRLYKDGE

-673 VNLNTFRLYYAFYEP
+673 VNLNIFRLYYAFYEP

-727 GSTMNNLSY
+727 GATMNNLSY

-774 AILRTPGYVLNASVL
+774 AILRTLGYVLNASVL

-910 DDKVGTKLTFTCYP
+910 DDKTKLTFTCYP

-930 KIEQEAELQQ
+930 KIEQEAELQH

-980 NAADTDWNNWSN
+980 NAADTDWNNW
-992 WTDGSPWGCT
+992 TDGSPWGCT
-1002 NVVIPTGATRYPN
+1002 NVVIPTGATRYPV
-1015 LKAWGSVDKFYGGNY
+1015 LKPWSSEATFYGGNY
-1030 CANIHFEP
+1030 CENIHFEP
-1038 GAAVLNTQYLEYDCA
+1038 GAAVLNTQYLEYSRA
-1053 YVEMEVQ
+1053 YVEMEMA
-1060 SGMYHM
+1060 GATPRM
-1066 ISTPLHGMVTGD
+1066 ISIPLQGMVTGD
-1078 MFVSPEMPAYF
+1078 MFVSSEMPAYF
-1089 TPLNGATYREVRHN
+1089 TPLNNETYPEVRHN
-1103 PVVRQKMYS
+1103 PLVRQQMYS
-1112 RAVTTATSGTDLNGT
+1112 RAVTTATSGKNDPDSTI
-1127 VAATADWS
+1127 AATADWS

-1141 AQLYEQAQGIKM
+1141 AQPYEQAQGIM
-1153 MVGNEG
+1153 LMVGSEG

-1166 RFPKAYTEYNY
+1166 RFPKDYTAYNY
-1177 YTLSGGWVKE
+1177 YTLSGGWVKSE
-1187 ETLPEGARN
+1187 PLQNGARDK
-1196 MNGKFAYE
+1196 NGRFTYE
-1204 ESGFKPENAGR
+1204 ESGFTPENVR
-1215 SFTFKLRNEE
+1215 NSFTFKLRNDK
-1225 QGATYFVAGNP
+1225 QGAIYFVAGNP
-1236 FMSYLDIKTFL
+1236 FMSYLDIQEFL
-1247 TENKQSVQAI
+1247 QQNSGSVSAI
-1257 RIIDSENVFGEEE
+1257 VLSEKGEQIT
-1270 GLVRIS
+1270 IS
-1276 LSENGNLSFDVAG
+1276 LDLKDGIR
-1289 EQSNTIAP
+1289 TIAP
-1297 LQAFYVEASGDNA
+1297 LQAFYVVSTNTN
-1310 SDNVDITYTSNMF
+1310 STQLDITYTSDMF
-1323 VQPFASTATRSS
+1323 VQPSASTATRSS
-1335 RSASVPAAGEMKIS
+1335 RSASDPAAGEMKIS

-1373 KEDVITLIDENFM
+1373 KEDVISLIDEHFM

-1448 LLDGTSL
+1448 RLEGNPL
-1455 TVNAGAM
+1455 TVNAGIM
-1462 KSNNGRFYL
+1462 KTNSGRFYL

>member
-1 MRVFF
+1 MSVFF

-12 SFLSACRI
+12 SFLSVCRI
-20 ARKKWSASVP
+20 AGKKWSASVP
-30 LLLAALLTVVFY
+30 LFLAALLTVVFY

-52 VQSVEHNGTRTE
+52 VQSFEQGGTRAET
-64 DNANTSG
+64 ASTSG
-71 LTISGDIKKFYDD
+71 LDVVQDA
-84 KNNLLYSG
+84 
-92 YTYAPSRRVP
+92 TYGATYKPNCRVP

-138 SVKLTGLAEVN
+138 FVSLKGLAEVN
-149 TGLPILSVKD
+149 AGLPILSVKD

-184 SLNVLKGFWV
+184 SLNVLQGFWV
-194 KTYLKGEEQDGSST
+194 KTYLKGKEQDGSST
-208 SGSGDD
+208 SGSGDN

-273 ASFGYYKEAETN
+273 AEKH
-285 SGLGNTNNLIDEY
+285 EY
-298 PDNSE
+298 PYAE
-303 QLSMLGHHELYVDF
+303 QERPLHHLSKGDLVNESLTDGPVCELV
-317 NEKIVKDSE
+317 S
-326 IGFKTGG
+326 
-333 LKTLDIDLT
+333 
-342 GLSLF
+342 
-347 ELTNNDVNNK
+347 
-357 YVWGNEKVLSGGIGI
+357 
-372 SLLGTQDGSMS
+372 
-383 AIAKEDCYGVKIKLN
+383 
-398 TGLVGGLLDAILGLL
+398 GLL
-413 GNTHYYYAYSRDPVE
+413 GGGLTCRVDFGATIPVGSEVGYYTTGGGLASISLGATELNAYDTSDNNPQSINAESGIGVSALAGGAREFSMILTKKDTRRLELDLPSGINLLSAVQVHYAYSRDPVE

-443 TDYYNLPTPSDD
+443 TDYYNLPTPSE
-455 GSVSYSL
+455 GTVIYSL
-462 DRWPSGATSPSISG
+462 ISSPNGVTSPEISG
-476 NRITGMTVNGDYVVQ
+476 NHITGMTVNGDYVVK
-491 AIYKRGEETSWSYAV
+491 AVYTREEKEISWSYAV
-506 IHRDKKEAE
+506 IHRNKKEAE
-515 AGCNTMMINTSA
+515 AGCNTMMINTSG
-527 NQGQYTVVESSGS
+527 NEGQYTVVESSGS

-551 NRQNLVDDDYTNY
+551 NRQNLVDGDYTNY

-587 IAPQG
+587 IALQG

-618 IRLYNDGK
+618 IRLYKDGK

-650 LRFYVETDQTFDQ
+650 LRFYVETDRTFDQ

-717 ETKSSSAASV
+717 ETKSSSVASV
-727 GSTMNNLSY
+727 GATTNNLSY

-753 LISRSTVA
+753 LISRPTVA
-761 VKFNSIRGGQPVG
+761 VKFNSIRGGQPLG

-803 ASESTSGGLASIE
+803 ASESTSSGLASIE

-829 PLQDYDEVRISFPSL
+829 PLQDYNEVRISFPSL

-871 EEPDD
+871 EELEV
-876 QGGTDGITYKSITE
+876 QGEIDIVYRDITE
-890 HVCVDETNDLGK
+890 HVCVGEKTYLGN
-902 VRISVDAQ
+902 VRISVDA
-910 DDKVGTKLTFTCYP
+910 KPELLGTELTFTCYP

-930 KIEQEAELQQ
+930 KIEQEAALQQ
-940 DDKGYFFELSL
+940 DNNGYFFELSL

-980 NAADTDWNNWSN
+980 NALDTDWNNWNN

-1002 NVVIPTGATRYPN
+1002 KVVIPAGATRYPN
-1015 LKAWGSVDKFYGGNY
+1015 LNAWGSVDKFYGGNY

-1112 RAVTTATSGTDLNGT
+1112 RAVTTATSGTDPNGT
-1127 VAATADWS
+1127 VVATADWS

-1141 AQLYEQAQGIKM
+1141 AQPYEQAQGIKM
-1153 MVGNEG
+1153 MVGN
-1159 DGTSYRL
+1159 DWGTSYRL

-1177 YTLSGGWVKE
+1177 YTLSGGWVKK

-1204 ESGFKPENAGR
+1204 VIGFNPENAGS
-1215 SFTFKLRNEE
+1215 SFTFELRNEE
-1225 QGATYFVAGNP
+1225 QGATCFVAGNP

-1257 RIIDSENVFGEEE
+1257 RIIDSENIFGGKE
-1270 GLVRIS
+1270 GSVRIS
-1276 LSENGNLSFDVAG
+1276 LGENGDLSFDVAG

-1297 LQAFYVEASGDNA
+1297 LQAFYVEVSGDYA
-1310 SDNVDITYTSNMF
+1310 SDNVNITYTSNMF
-1323 VQPFASTATRSS
+1323 VQPSASTATRSS
-1335 RSASVPAAGEMKIS
+1335 RSASVPTAGEMKIS

-1373 KEDVITLIDENFM
+1373 KEDIVSLIDEDFM
-1386 PKVKVYTVAGK
+1386 PKVKVYTVADK

-1402 QKIKNAARVDL
+1402 QKMSNATRVGL

-1424 KFTLNY
+1424 EFTLDY

-1443 TGNRY
+1443 TGKRY

-1462 KSNNGRFYL
+1462 KSNDGRFYL

>member
-1 MRVFF
+1 MSVFF

-20 ARKKWSASVP
+20 AGKKWSASVP
-30 LLLAALLTVVFY
+30 LFLAALLTVVFY

-52 VQSVEHNGTRTE
+52 VQSFEQGGTRAE
-64 DNANTSG
+64 AASTSG
-71 LTISGDIKKFYDD
+71 LDVVQDA
-84 KNNLLYSG
+84 
-92 YTYAPSRRVP
+92 TYGATYKPNCRVP

-138 SVKLTGLAEVN
+138 FVSLKGLAEVN
-149 TGLPILSVKD
+149 AGLPILSVKD
-159 VNRVYYDSSNG
+159 VNRVYYDSSNV

-184 SLNVLKGFWV
+184 SLNVLQGFWV
-194 KTYLKGEEQDGSST
+194 KTYLKGKEQDGSST
-208 SGSGDD
+208 SGSGDN
-214 FQLLN
+214 FKLLN

-273 ASFGYYKEAETN
+273 AEKHEYPYAEQERPLHPLSKGDLVN
-285 SGLGNTNNLIDEY
+285 ESLIDG
-298 PDNSE
+298 PVC
-303 QLSMLGHHELYVDF
+303 EL
-317 NEKIVKDSE
+317 
-326 IGFKTGG
+326 
-333 LKTLDIDLT
+333 
-342 GLSLF
+342 
-347 ELTNNDVNNK
+347 
-357 YVWGNEKVLSGGIGI
+357 I
-372 SLLGTQDGSMS
+372 S
-383 AIAKEDCYGVKIKLN
+383 
-398 TGLVGGLLDAILGLL
+398 GLL
-413 GNTHYYYAYSRDPVE
+413 GGGLTCRVDFGATIPVGSEVGYYTTGGGLASISLGATKLNAYDTSDNNPQSINTESGIGVSALAGGAREFSMILTKKDTRRLELDLPSGINLLSAVQVHYAYSRDPVE

-443 TDYYNLPTPSDD
+443 TDYYNLPTPSD
-455 GSVSYSL
+455 GTVSYSL
-462 DRWPSGATSPSISG
+462 ISWPSGATSPSISG
-476 NRITGMTVNGDYVVQ
+476 NHMTGMTVNGDYVVK
-491 AIYKRGEETSWSYAV
+491 AVYTREEKETSWSYAV
-506 IHRDKKEAE
+506 IHRNKKEAV
-515 AGCNTMMINTSA
+515 AGCNTMMINTSE

-551 NRQNLVDDDYTNY
+551 NRQNLVDGDYTNY

-592 GGKTRVGFVMQTNN
+592 GKTRVGFVMQTNN

-618 IRLYNDGK
+618 IRLYKDGE

-635 NDAVGVGLVGNDGSK
+635 NDAIGVGLVGNDGSK
-650 LRFYVETDQTFDQ
+650 LRFYVETDKTFDQ

-727 GSTMNNLSY
+727 GATMNNLSY

-789 QNVTIAAYNGGQAV
+789 QNVAIAAYYGGQAV

-871 EEPDD
+871 EEPED
-876 QGGTDGITYKSITE
+876 QGETDITYRSITE
-890 HVCVDETNDLGK
+890 HVCVDETTYLGN
-902 VRISVDAQ
+902 VRISVDA
-910 DDKVGTKLTFTCYP
+910 KSELLGTELTFTCYP

-930 KIEQEAELQQ
+930 KIEQKAELQQ

-980 NAADTDWNNWSN
+980 NASDTDWNNWSN

-1002 NVVIPTGATRYPN
+1002 NVVIPAGATRYPN
-1015 LKAWGSVDKFYGGNY
+1015 LNAWGSVDKFYGGNY

-1066 ISTPLHGMVTGD
+1066 ISTPLHGMITGD

-1089 TPLNGATYREVRHN
+1089 TPLKEDTYREMRHN
-1103 PVVRQKMYS
+1103 PIVRQKMYS
-1112 RAVTTATSGTDLNGT
+1112 RAVTTATSGTNGT
-1127 VAATADWS
+1127 VVATADWS

-1141 AQLYEQAQGIKM
+1141 AQPYEQAQGIKM
-1153 MVGNEG
+1153 MVGN
-1159 DGTSYRL
+1159 DWGTSYRL

-1177 YTLSGGWVKE
+1177 YTLSGECVKK
-1187 ETLPEGARN
+1187 ETLPVEARN

-1204 ESGFKPENAGR
+1204 VSGFNPENAGN
-1215 SFTFKLRNEE
+1215 SFTFELRNDGK
-1225 QGATYFVAGNP
+1225 GATYFVAGNP

-1247 TENKQSVQAI
+1247 TENKQFVQAI
-1257 RIIDSENVFGEEE
+1257 RIIDSESVFGEEE

-1276 LSENGNLSFDVAG
+1276 LGKNGDLSFNVAG

-1297 LQAFYVEASGDNA
+1297 LQAFYVEALEGYT
-1310 SDNVDITYTSNMF
+1310 SDNVNITYTSDMF
-1323 VQPFASTATRSS
+1323 VQPSASTATRSS
-1335 RSASVPAAGEMKIS
+1335 RSASVPTAGEMKIS

-1358 CSLLRSA
+1358 CSLIRSA

-1373 KEDVITLIDENFM
+1373 KEDIVSLIDEDFM
-1386 PKVKVYTVAGK
+1386 PKVKVYTVADK

-1402 QKIKNAARVDL
+1402 QKMSNATRVGL

-1424 KFTLNY
+1424 EFTLDY

-1443 TGNRY
+1443 TGKRY

-1462 KSNNGRFYL
+1462 KSNDGRFYL

>member
-1 MRVFF
+1 MSVFF

-20 ARKKWSASVP
+20 AGKKWSASVP
-30 LLLAALLTVVFY
+30 LFLAALLTVVFY

-52 VQSVEHNGTRTE
+52 VQSFEQGGTRAE
-64 DNANTSG
+64 AASTSG
-71 LTISGDIKKFYDD
+71 LDVVQDATGA
-84 KNNLLYSG
+84 
-92 YTYAPSRRVP
+92 TYKPNCRVP

-138 SVKLTGLAEVN
+138 SVSLKGLAEVN
-149 TGLPILSVKD
+149 AGLPILSVKD

-170 IKVGFLYKDPGGLL
+170 IKVGFLYKAPGGLL
-184 SLNVLKGFWV
+184 SLNVLQGFWV
-194 KTYLKGEEQDGSST
+194 KTYLKGKEQDGSST
-208 SGSGDD
+208 SGSGDK

-242 VRIGCASID
+242 VRIGCASIS

-273 ASFGYYKEAETN
+273 AETYA
-285 SGLGNTNNLIDEY
+285 Y
-298 PDNSE
+298 PTAK
-303 QLSMLGHHELYVDF
+303 Q
-317 NEKIVKDSE
+317 EKPAH
-326 IGFKTGG
+326 
-333 LKTLDIDLT
+333 
-342 GLSLF
+342 
-347 ELTNNDVNNK
+347 
-357 YVWGNEKVLSGGIGI
+357 
-372 SLLGTQDGSMS
+372 LGTGDLVNKNLNDGPVC
-383 AIAKEDCYGVKIKLN
+383 E
-398 TGLVGGLLDAILGLL
+398 LVSGLL
-413 GNTHYYYAYSRDPVE
+413 GGLTCRVDFGATIPVDSEVGYYTTGGGLASISLGATKLNAYDTSDNNPQSINTESGIGVSALAGGAREFSMILTKENAQRLELDLPSGINLLSAVRVHYAYSRDPVE

-443 TDYYNLPTPSDD
+443 TDYYNLPTPSE
-455 GSVSYSL
+455 GTVIYSL
-462 DRWPSGATSPSISG
+462 ISSPNGVTSPEISG
-476 NRITGMTVNGDYVVQ
+476 NHITGMTVNGDYVVK
-491 AIYKRGEETSWSYAV
+491 AVYTREEKEISWSYAV
-506 IHRDKKEAE
+506 IHRNKKEAE
-515 AGCNTMMINTSA
+515 AGCNTMMINTSG
-527 NQGQYTVVESSGS
+527 NEGQYTVVESSGS

-551 NRQNLVDDDYTNY
+551 NRQNLVDGDYTNY

-587 IAPQG
+587 IALQG

-618 IRLYNDGK
+618 IRLYKDGK

-650 LRFYVETDQTFDQ
+650 LRFYVETDRTFDQ

-717 ETKSSSAASV
+717 ETKSSSVASV
-727 GSTMNNLSY
+727 GATTNNLSY

-753 LISRSTVA
+753 LISRPTVA
-761 VKFNSIRGGQPVG
+761 VKFNSIRGGQPLG

-803 ASESTSGGLASIE
+803 ASESTSSGLASIE

-829 PLQDYDEVRISFPSL
+829 PLQDYNEVRISFPSL

-871 EEPDD
+871 EELEV
-876 QGGTDGITYKSITE
+876 QGEIDIVYRDITE
-890 HVCVDETNDLGK
+890 HVCVDETTYLGN
-902 VRISVDAQ
+902 VRISVDA
-910 DDKVGTKLTFTCYP
+910 KPELLGTELTFTCYP

-930 KIEQEAELQQ
+930 KIEQEAALQQ
-940 DDKGYFFELSL
+940 DNNGYFFELSL

-980 NAADTDWNNWSN
+980 NALDTDWNNWNN

-1002 NVVIPTGATRYPN
+1002 NVVIPAGATRYPN
-1015 LKAWGSVDKFYGGNY
+1015 LNAWGSVDKFYGGNY

-1112 RAVTTATSGTDLNGT
+1112 RAVTTATSGTDPNGT
-1127 VAATADWS
+1127 VVATADWS

-1141 AQLYEQAQGIKM
+1141 AQPYEQAQGIKM
-1153 MVGNEG
+1153 MVGN
-1159 DGTSYRL
+1159 DWGTSYRL

-1177 YTLSGGWVKE
+1177 YTLSGGWVKK

-1204 ESGFKPENAGR
+1204 VIGFNPENAGS
-1215 SFTFKLRNEE
+1215 SFTFELRNEE
-1225 QGATYFVAGNP
+1225 QGATCFVAGNP

-1257 RIIDSENVFGEEE
+1257 RIIDSENIFGGKE

-1276 LSENGNLSFDVAG
+1276 LGENGDLSFDVAG

-1297 LQAFYVEASGDNA
+1297 LQAFYVEVSGDYA
-1310 SDNVDITYTSNMF
+1310 SDNVNITYTSNMF
-1323 VQPFASTATRSS
+1323 VQPSASTATRSS
-1335 RSASVPAAGEMKIS
+1335 RSASVPTAGEMKIS

-1373 KEDVITLIDENFM
+1373 KEDIVSLIDEDFM
-1386 PKVKVYTVAGK
+1386 PKVKVYTVADK

-1402 QKIKNAARVDL
+1402 QKMSNATRVGL

-1424 KFTLNY
+1424 EFTLDY

-1443 TGNRY
+1443 TGKRY

-1462 KSNNGRFYL
+1462 KSNDGRFYL

>member
-1 MRVFF
+1 M
-6 QTSRQR
+6 
-12 SFLSACRI
+12 
-20 ARKKWSASVP
+20 
-30 LLLAALLTVVFY
+30 
-42 SCRDE
+42 
-47 DLLPS
+47 
-52 VQSVEHNGTRTE
+52 
-64 DNANTSG
+64 
-71 LTISGDIKKFYDD
+71 
-84 KNNLLYSG
+84 
-92 YTYAPSRRVP
+92 
-102 LVGEGRVINQIT
+102 
-114 KNLVGVLSNSDN
+114 
-126 KLEYLVDKNLDN
+126 
-138 SVKLTGLAEVN
+138 
-149 TGLPILSVKD
+149 
-159 VNRVYYDSSNG
+159 
-170 IKVGFLYKDPGGLL
+170 
-184 SLNVLKGFWV
+184 
-194 KTYLKGEEQDGSST
+194 
-208 SGSGDD
+208 
-214 FQLLN
+214 
-219 LNLLN
+219 N

-251 VDVLS
+251 VEVLS

-273 ASFGYYKEAETN
+273 AETYAYPTAKQEKPAHWGTGDLVNKNLNDGPVCELVSGLLGGGLTCRVDFGATIPVGSEVGYYT
-285 SGLGNTNNLIDEY
+285 
-298 PDNSE
+298 
-303 QLSMLGHHELYVDF
+303 
-317 NEKIVKDSE
+317 
-326 IGFKTGG
+326 TGG
-333 LKTLDIDLT
+333 GLASISLGATKLNAYDT
-342 GLSLF
+342 GD
-347 ELTNNDVNNK
+347 NNPQSINT
-357 YVWGNEKVLSGGIGI
+357 ESGIGV
-372 SLLGTQDGSMS
+372 S
-383 AIAKEDCYGVKIKLN
+383 A
-398 TGLVGGLLDAILGLL
+398 LVGGAREFSMILTKKDTRRLELDLPSGINLLSAVKV
-413 GNTHYYYAYSRDPVE
+413 HYAYSRDPVE

-443 TDYYNLPTPSDD
+443 TDYYNLPTPSE
-455 GSVSYSL
+455 GTVIYSL
-462 DRWPSGATSPSISG
+462 ISWPSGATSPSISG
-476 NRITGMTVNGDYVVQ
+476 NHMTGMTVNGDYVVK
-491 AIYKRGEETSWSYAV
+491 AVYTREEKEISWSYAV
-506 IHRDKKEAE
+506 IHRNKKEAE

-551 NRQNLVDDDYTNY
+551 NRQNLVDGDYTNY

-592 GGKTRVGFVMQTNN
+592 GKTRVGFVMQTNN

-618 IRLYNDGK
+618 IRLYKDGE

-650 LRFYVETDQTFDQ
+650 LRFYVETDKTFDQ

-688 VTCEEYAGTSEACM
+688 TTCEEYAGTSEACM
-702 EMITAQ
+702 EIITAQ

-717 ETKSSSAASV
+717 ETKSSSVASV
-727 GSTMNNLSY
+727 GTTMNNLSY

-761 VKFNSIRGGQPVG
+761 VKFNSIRGGQPLG

-829 PLQDYDEVRISFPSL
+829 PLQGYDEVRISFPSL

-876 QGGTDGITYKSITE
+876 QGETDIAYKSITE
-890 HVCVDETNDLGK
+890 HVCVDETTYLGN
-902 VRISVDAQ
+902 VRIFVDAQ

-930 KIEQEAELQQ
+930 KIEQEAELRQ

-980 NAADTDWNNWSN
+980 NASDTDWNNWSN

-1002 NVVIPTGATRYPN
+1002 NVVIPAGATRYPDLN
-1015 LKAWGSVDKFYGGNY
+1015 AWGSVDKFYGGNY

-1103 PVVRQKMYS
+1103 PIVRQKMYS
-1112 RAVTTATSGTDLNGT
+1112 RAVTTATSGTNGT
-1127 VAATADWS
+1127 VVATADWS

-1141 AQLYEQAQGIKM
+1141 AQPYEQAQGIKM
-1153 MVGNEG
+1153 MVGN
-1159 DGTSYRL
+1159 DWGTSYRL

-1177 YTLSGGWVKE
+1177 YTLSGGWVKK

-1215 SFTFKLRNEE
+1215 SFTFELRNEE

-1257 RIIDSENVFGEEE
+1257 RIIDSESVFGEEE

-1276 LSENGNLSFDVAG
+1276 LGKNGDLSFDVAG

-1297 LQAFYVEASGDNA
+1297 LQAFYVEALEGYT
-1310 SDNVDITYTSNMF
+1310 SDNVNITYTSDMF
-1323 VQPFASTATRSS
+1323 VQPSASTATRSS
-1335 RSASVPAAGEMKIS
+1335 RSASVPTAGEMKIS

-1358 CSLLRSA
+1358 CSLIRSA

-1373 KEDVITLIDENFM
+1373 KEDIVSLIDEDFM
-1386 PKVKVYTVAGK
+1386 PKVKVYTVADK

-1402 QKIKNAARVDL
+1402 QKMSNATRVDL

-1424 KFTLNY
+1424 EFTLDY

-1443 TGNRY
+1443 TGKRY

-1462 KSNNGRFYL
+1462 KSNDGRFYL